1 MIKKLLS
8 LVCCVL
14 PMGVRAAPQ
23 EIAPI
28 GADAAVATTYDAWQS
43 AIAGGQSIVV
53 IGGNGINATGGTT
66 TGGNTVNPGFAVA
79 NNMIVGLQNN
89 PGTVDVPPIDG
100 KVNNLYVL
108 NSVNQSFTVVSTRDI
123 LPGDIVTGDISIGS
137 MLQVLNGVNLG
148 FKTSDT
154 NPKKFSVD
162 VGTDGIG
169 TGGIKIGDAINTA
182 SLTLDNIDELDVK
195 GSVIAYGDFSVD
207 ANSVNVTGGVNLY
220 NGTMSIDSAGAVT
233 LGELIAN
240 DNVVGTTVSGQTITV
255 SGDVSNQGGDM
266 ELIADD
272 DVNITGSLENS
283 MASNLSV
290 SGADLVVTGTVKN
303 DEADGGTL
311 TLNVDSWRINGGN
324 QNTYSLVNNGNLYA
338 TVDGETYMEYGMDLS
353 GMSSDDV
360 FDLTTGWLSFGQNVS
375 SDAWIA
381 AFANNL
387 NSFNVNVTNGG
398 LSLATVVN
406 GVVGTDFN
414 QAANMTVNAQNLV
427 ADSVI
432 NNAGMLSVGA
442 GQDLTIN
449 GAVTGN
455 AGTTKLVGANKTT
468 VDGAITNMAQMVVNG
483 ATVNVASLSNSG
495 VGAELTVSSLTE
507 ASGTVNVSGD
517 ITNTAGTTTVWA
529 KNVDIDGTVT
539 NNSGTTMIRG
549 SDANGGAVAVGGIDA
564 AGGAID
570 LIALAG
576 NMAIDNN
583 LAVSNGVLNID
594 SSLRNLTIGGTVQI
608 AGNMNVGAGGVSAA
622 GDMNVVRSDAS
633 QFAMTSNNA
642 ILISGDV
649 NAVDSTVVG
658 NVVLEAPIVNI
669 TGNATVANSG
679 HLTLGVNATHYIRVA
694 GDLTFNDGG
703 IFETYAQ
710 DLVVGTLSGDGK
722 FMAHGAGI
730 TANNGNIDI
739 DGNIYFDADNDPVD
753 PSSGMVVRD
762 TTTLTL
768 KTTREDMDISVGAVS
783 LGNGNTLV
791 LNSAGAVDIN
801 GALANNGTLDIDA
814 VGAVT
819 VDGATTNTRKLDLLA
834 GSVSMAGI
842 NNSGNAQI
850 VSTNGKITVGGITN
864 SGSMEINA
872 ATDLVAGVI
881 THTAGVMDLD
891 ADSLSAQSLV
901 VSGAAGTQ
909 VNINAPIVAIAG
921 NAKVSGNFVQGGTG
935 GMLNLTAT
943 DFSAQN
949 LTITGDFIVDAG
961 NTTYDVAE
969 NVSITGNINVADGS
983 VVSIDAGNRIV
994 ASDLTN
1000 AGRVQ
1005 LSVGQGIELDEII
1018 NESGAISIDS
1028 GAGLLDLASLVM
1040 NAGNLTLRGAGM
1052 NLDGAITTG
1061 ANLYQNWGSVLA
1073 EKDINI
1079 VADNY
1084 EISTAGLDVA
1094 TINQDG
1100 KLLINTS
1107 DVDVGGDIIASDL
1120 RLYAMPRGNWM
1131 NVSVDGNV
1139 SGNVDFVGLEKMTIA
1154 GNYMF
1159 NDGSQINA
1167 AILPYAVSGS
1177 GINET
1182 DVNYWATISLND
1194 DETLGQITNAQD
1206 AGALITVGGKFESD
1220 LNTLGALSSAG
1231 QLGQPQIGIDIFD
1244 IVDQGTA
1251 IWFLHAE
1258 DGVADLATKIRNL
1271 NVSFC
1276 NADGSLCYD
1285 YLTSLDVNNGSDDDL
1300 PAYVSVRDVNDDGVS
1315 DSLYIVFDP
1324 RFGGPV
1330 EVFKI
1335 QPIVARTDEHTRG
1348 EYVSAGALDNMIA
1361 GQLINKQFYNR
1372 TPIEVIPLI
1381 FDGTNLSTMANEL
1394 YNRMEDYVQNRDGG
1408 ALARFSR
1415 LFQVRE
1421 IEQIAG
1427 AIALNEHTSFR
1438 SFEDRM
1444 FDEFIWNRNRNLNK
1458 AWLDIDYGM
1467 FYQNIDDGKHAD
1479 GHRFSVAG
1487 GFDWQESNTLVLG
1500 LTGRVLHTTSKADD
1514 AMDLSYVGTTQFG
1527 DVKIDVA
1534 DTNVGLGGYLM
1545 KILGQK
1551 ARLYGNAFLDLHVFD
1566 VDRTQ
1571 NFVDRIDG
1579 DGTAFSLMSEW
1590 GLMYDILN
1598 QYIVGN
1604 VYARMGYNFGFSVK
1618 EKAAGDDYI
1627 RLKSD
1632 GYFVLTPGYSLIA
1645 QKRIYPSAWFQ
1656 IRPYASI
1663 GIEYDVFG
1671 APDFAKYKFAVADD
1685 FTKYDIDIDP
1695 LWANI
1700 GGGVELLSARGI
1712 QFGIDYRYQYNDAIQ
1727 LHNIKV
1733 SGSYRF

>member
-43 AIAGGQSIVV
+43 AIVGGQSIVV
-53 IGGNGINATGGTT
+53 SGGNGINATGGQT
-66 TGGNTVNPGFAVA
+66 TGGVDVAPGFDVT
-79 NNMIVGLQNN
+79 NNMIVGLDLN
-89 PGTVDVPPIDG
+89 PGTNDATPNG
-100 KVNNLYVL
+100 AVNNLYVL
-108 NSVNQSFTVVSTRDI
+108 NSASSPFTVIS
-123 LPGDIVTGDISIGS
+123 TGDISIGS

-154 NPKKFSVD
+154 NPEKFSVD
-162 VGTDGIG
+162 VGAD
-169 TGGIKIGDAINTA
+169 GIKIGDAINTA
-182 SLTLDNIDELDVK
+182 SLTLDNINVLDVA

-220 NGTMSIDSAGAVT
+220 NGTMNIDSAGAVT

-240 DNVVGTTVSGQTITV
+240 DNVVGTAVSGQTITV

-283 MASNLSV
+283 VASNLSV

-338 TVDGETYMEYGMDLS
+338 TVDGETYMEYGLNLT
-353 GMSSDDV
+353 GMGTDNEFS
-360 FDLTTGWLSFGQNVS
+360 LTTGTLVFGANAD
-375 SDAWIA
+375 SDKWFG

-387 NSFNVNVTNGG
+387 NKFNVNITGGDLDNLTTVLNGANGNTN
-398 LSLATVVN
+398 AT
-406 GVVGTDFN
+406 
-414 QAANMTVNAQNLV
+414 MTVAAQNIV
-427 ADSVI
+427 ADSVQ
-432 NNAGMLSVGA
+432 NDATSLTMNAQQNM
-442 GQDLTIN
+442 TIN
-449 GAVTGN
+449 GAVQGN
-455 AGTTKLVGANKTT
+455 AGTTKLVAANTLSVVGAVSNSANT
-468 VDGAITNMAQMVVNG
+468 VLNG
-483 ATVNVASLSNSG
+483 NVVNVASLSNSG

-539 NNSGTTMIRG
+539 NNSGTTTIRG

-594 SSLRNLTIGGTVQI
+594 SSLRNLTVGGTVQI
-608 AGNMNVGAGGVSAA
+608 AGNMNVGAGGASAA

-633 QFAMTSNNA
+633 QFAMRSNNA

-658 NVVLEAPIVNI
+658 NVALDAPIVNI

-679 HLTLGVNATHYIRVA
+679 HLTLGTNATSYIRVA

-710 DLVVGTLSGDGK
+710 DLVVGSLAGDGK

-768 KTTREDMDISVGAVS
+768 KTTLEDMDISVGAVS
-783 LGNGNTLV
+783 LGDGNTLV
-791 LNSAGAVDIN
+791 LNSADALDIN
-801 GALANNGTLDIDA
+801 GVLANNGTLDIDA
-814 VGAVT
+814 VGAVA
-819 VDGATTNTRKLDLLA
+819 VDGATTNTGTLDLLA
-834 GSVSMAGI
+834 DSVSMAGI

-850 VSTNGKITVGGITN
+850 VSTNGEITAGGITN

-891 ADSLSAQSLV
+891 ANSVSAQSLG
-901 VSGAAGTQ
+901 VSGATGSQ
-909 VNINAPIVAIAG
+909 VNVNAPIVAIAG

-949 LTITGDFIVDAG
+949 LTITGDFIADAG
-961 NTTYDVAE
+961 NTTYDVTE

-983 VVSIDAGNRIV
+983 VVSVDAGNRIV
-994 ASDLTN
+994 ASDLIN

-1005 LSVGQGIELDEII
+1005 LSAGQGIELDEII
-1018 NESGAISIDS
+1018 NESGAMSIDS
-1028 GAGLLDLASLVM
+1028 GAGLLDFASLVM
-1040 NAGNLTLRGAGM
+1040 NGGNLTLRGVGM
-1052 NLDGAITTG
+1052 DLDGAIATG

-1079 VADNY
+1079 VADDY
-1084 EISTAGLDVA
+1084 EITTAGLDVA

-1120 RLYAMPRGNWM
+1120 QLYAMPRGNWM
-1131 NVSVDGNV
+1131 NVSVGGNV

-1167 AILPYAVSGS
+1167 AILPHVAGGGANAS
-1177 GINET
+1177 GIN
-1182 DVNYWATISLND
+1182 YWASVSLND
-1194 DETLGQITNAQD
+1194 DATLGEITNATD
-1206 AGALITVGGKFESD
+1206 GDVRALITVGGKFESD
-1220 LNTLGALSSAG
+1220 LNTLGALSSGG

-1285 YLTSLDVNNGSDDDL
+1285 YLTSLDANNGSGDDL

-1361 GQLINKQFYNR
+1361 GQLVNKQFYNR

-1381 FDGTNLSTMANEL
+1381 FDGTNLSTMANGL
-1394 YNRMEDYVQNRDGG
+1394 YNRMEDYVLNRDGG

-1458 AWLDIDYGM
+1458 AWLDVDYGM
-1467 FYQNIDDGKHAD
+1467 FYQNIDDGKRAD

-1500 LTGRVLHTTSKADD
+1500 LTGRVSHTTSKAGD
-1514 AMDLSYVGTTQFG
+1514 AMDLSYAGETQFG

-1551 ARLYGNAFLDLHVFD
+1551 MRLYGNAFLDLHLFD
-1566 VDRTQ
+1566 VDRSQ

-1590 GLMYDILN
+1590 GLMHDILN

-1604 VYARMGYNFGFSVK
+1604 AYARVGYNFGFSVK
-1618 EKAAGDDYI
+1618 EKAAGDDYM

-1712 QFGIDYRYQYNDAIQ
+1712 QFGIDYRYQYNDVIQ

>member
-53 IGGNGINATGGTT
+53 IGGNGINATGGQT
-66 TGGNTVNPGFAVA
+66 TGGVDVAPGFDVT
-79 NNMIVGLQNN
+79 NNMIVGLDLN
-89 PGTVDVPPIDG
+89 PGTNDATPNG
-100 KVNNLYVL
+100 AVNNLYVL
-108 NSVNQSFTVVSTRDI
+108 NSASSPFTVIS
-123 LPGDIVTGDISIGS
+123 TGDISIGS

-154 NPKKFSVD
+154 NPEKFSVD

-182 SLTLDNIDELDVK
+182 SLTLDNINELDVK

-207 ANSVNVTGGVNLY
+207 ANSVNVTGGLNLY
-220 NGTMSIDSAGAVT
+220 KGTINIDSAGAVT

-240 DNVVGTTVSGQTITV
+240 DNVGGTTVSGQTITV
-255 SGDVSNQGGDM
+255 SGGVSNQGGDM
-266 ELIADD
+266 KLIAGD
-272 DVNITGSLENS
+272 DVNITGNLENS
-283 MASNLSV
+283 AASNLSV

-303 DEADGGTL
+303 DRTDGGTL

-338 TVDGETYMEYGMDLS
+338 TVDGETYMEYGLNLA
-353 GMSSDDV
+353 GMGTDNEFS
-360 FDLTTGWLSFGQNVS
+360 LTTGTLVFGTNAD
-375 SDAWIA
+375 SDKWFG

-387 NSFNVNVTNGG
+387 NKFNVNITGGDLDNLTTVLNGANGNTN
-398 LSLATVVN
+398 AI
-406 GVVGTDFN
+406 
-414 QAANMTVNAQNLV
+414 MTVAAQNIV
-427 ADSVI
+427 ADSVQNDATSLI
-432 NNAGMLSVGA
+432 MNAQQNM
-442 GQDLTIN
+442 TIN
-449 GAVTGN
+449 GAVQGN
-455 AGTTKLVGANKTT
+455 AGITKLVAANTLSVVGAVSNSANT
-468 VDGAITNMAQMVVNG
+468 VLNG
-483 ATVNVASLSNSG
+483 NVVNVASLSNSG
-495 VGAELTVSSLTE
+495 AVAELTVSSLTE

-517 ITNTAGTTTVWA
+517 ITNTNGTTTVWA

-539 NNSGTTMIRG
+539 NNSGTTTIRG
-549 SDANGGAVAVGGIDA
+549 SDANGGAVAVGGINA

-583 LAVSNGVLNID
+583 LTVSGGVLNID
-594 SSLRNLTIGGTVQI
+594 SSLRNLTVDGTVQI
-608 AGNMNVGAGGVSAA
+608 AGNVNVGAGGASVA
-622 GDMNVVRSDAS
+622 GDVNVVRNDAS
-633 QFAMTSNNA
+633 QFAMTSNIA
-642 ILISGDV
+642 ILIDGDV

-658 NVVLEAPIVNI
+658 NITLDAPLVNI
-669 TGNATVANSG
+669 ERNATVANSG
-679 HLTLGVNATHYIRVA
+679 HLTLGTNATSYIRVA

-703 IFETYAQ
+703 IFETYTQ
-710 DLVVGTLSGDGK
+710 DLFVGSLSGDGK
-722 FMAHGAGI
+722 FVAHGAGI
-730 TANNGNIDI
+730 TATKGNIDI

-768 KTTREDMDISVGAVS
+768 KTTLEDMDISVGAIS
-783 LGNGNTLV
+783 LGDGNRLV
-791 LNSAGAVDIN
+791 LNSADALDIN
-801 GALANNGTLDIDA
+801 GVLANNGTLDIDA
-814 VGAVT
+814 VGAVGI
-819 VDGATTNTRKLDLLA
+819 DGATTNTGTLDLLA
-834 GSVSMAGI
+834 DSVSMAGI
-842 NNSGNAQI
+842 NNSGNAQV
-850 VSTNGKITVGGITN
+850 VSTNGGISTGGITN
-864 SGSMEINA
+864 SGSMEVNA

-881 THTAGVMDLD
+881 THTAGVMDLN
-891 ADSLSAQSLV
+891 ADSLSAQSLG
-901 VSGAAGTQ
+901 VSGTAGTQ
-909 VNINAPIVAIAG
+909 VNINAPIVEIAG
-921 NAKVSGNFVQGGTG
+921 NAKVSGDFVQGGTG

-949 LTITGDFIVDAG
+949 LTITGDFIVNAG

-1005 LSVGQGIELDEII
+1005 LSAGQGIELDEII
-1018 NESGAISIDS
+1018 NDSGAMSIDS

-1052 NLDGAITTG
+1052 DLDSAIATG

-1079 VADNY
+1079 VADDY
-1084 EISTAGLDVA
+1084 EITTAGLDVS

-1107 DVDVGGDIIASDL
+1107 DVDVGGDIVASDL
-1120 RLYAMPRGNWM
+1120 QFYAMPRGNWM
-1131 NVSVDGNV
+1131 NVSVGGNV
-1139 SGNVDFVGLEKMTIA
+1139 SGDVDFVGLEKMTIA
-1154 GNYMF
+1154 GNYIF

-1285 YLTSLDVNNGSDDDL
+1285 YLTLLDANNGSGDDL
-1300 PAYVSVRDVNDDGVS
+1300 PAYVSVRDVNNDGVS

-1361 GQLINKQFYNR
+1361 GQLVNKQFYNR

-1458 AWLDIDYGM
+1458 AWLDVDYGM

-1500 LTGRVLHTTSKADD
+1500 LTGRVSHTTSKADD

-1590 GLMYDILN
+1590 GLMHDILN

-1604 VYARMGYNFGFSVK
+1604 VYARVGYNFGFSVK
-1618 EKAAGDDYI
+1618 EKAAGDDYM

>member
-53 IGGNGINATGGTT
+53 IGGNGINATGGQT
-66 TGGNTVNPGFAVA
+66 TGGVDVAPGFDVT
-79 NNMIVGLQNN
+79 NNMIVGLDLN
-89 PGTVDVPPIDG
+89 PGTNDATPNG
-100 KVNNLYVL
+100 AVNNLYVL
-108 NSVNQSFTVVSTRDI
+108 NSASSPFTVIS
-123 LPGDIVTGDISIGS
+123 TGDISIGS

-154 NPKKFSVD
+154 NPEKFSVD

-182 SLTLDNIDELDVK
+182 SLTLDNINELDVK
-195 GSVIAYGDFSVD
+195 GSVIAYGDLSVD
-207 ANSVNVTGGVNLY
+207 ANSVNVTGGLNLY
-220 NGTMSIDSAGAVT
+220 KGTINIDSTGAVT

-240 DNVVGTTVSGQTITV
+240 DNVGGTTVSGQTITV
-255 SGDVSNQGGDM
+255 SGGVSNQGSDM
-266 ELIADD
+266 ELIAGY
-272 DVNITGSLENS
+272 DVNITGNLENS
-283 MASNLSV
+283 AASNLSV

-303 DEADGGTL
+303 DRIDGGTL

-338 TVDGETYMEYGMDLS
+338 TVDGETYMEYGLNLA
-353 GMSSDDV
+353 GMGTDNEFS
-360 FDLTTGWLSFGQNVS
+360 LTTGTLVFGD
-375 SDAWIA
+375 SDKWFG

-387 NSFNVNVTNGG
+387 NKFNVNITGGDLDNLTTVLNGANGNTN
-398 LSLATVVN
+398 AT
-406 GVVGTDFN
+406 
-414 QAANMTVNAQNLV
+414 MTVAAQNIV
-427 ADSVI
+427 ADSVQNDATSLI
-432 NNAGMLSVGA
+432 MNAQQNM
-442 GQDLTIN
+442 TIN
-449 GAVTGN
+449 GAVQGN
-455 AGTTKLVGANKTT
+455 AGITKLVAANTLSVVGAVSNSANT
-468 VDGAITNMAQMVVNG
+468 VLNG
-483 ATVNVASLSNSG
+483 NVVNVASLSNSG
-495 VGAELTVSSLTE
+495 AGAELTVSSLTE
-507 ASGTVNVSGD
+507 ASGTVNVLGD
-517 ITNTAGTTTVWA
+517 ITNTDGTTTVWA

-539 NNSGTTMIRG
+539 NNSGTTTIRG
-549 SDANGGAVAVGGIDA
+549 SDANGEAVAVGGIYA
-564 AGGAID
+564 AGGVID

-583 LAVSNGVLNID
+583 LTVSGGVLNID
-594 SSLRNLTIGGTVQI
+594 SSLRNLTVDGTVQI
-608 AGNMNVGAGGVSAA
+608 AGNVNVGAGGASVA
-622 GDMNVVRSDAS
+622 GDVNVMRSDAS
-633 QFAMTSNNA
+633 PFAMTSDTA
-642 ILISGDV
+642 ILIDGDV

-658 NVVLEAPIVNI
+658 NIALDAPFVKIKRNV
-669 TGNATVANSG
+669 TVANSG
-679 HLTLGVNATHYIRVA
+679 HLTLGTNATSYIRVA

-703 IFETYAQ
+703 IFETYTQ
-710 DLVVGTLSGDGK
+710 DLFVGSLSGDGK
-722 FMAHGAGI
+722 FVAHGAGI
-730 TANNGNIDI
+730 TATKGNIDI
-739 DGNIYFDADNDPVD
+739 DGYIYFDADNDPAD

-768 KTTREDMDISVGAVS
+768 KTTMEDMDISVGAIS
-783 LGNGNTLV
+783 LGDGNRLV
-791 LNSAGAVDIN
+791 LNSADALDIN
-801 GALANNGTLDIDA
+801 GVLANNGTLDIDA
-814 VGAVT
+814 VGAVGI
-819 VDGATTNTRKLDLLA
+819 DGATTNTGTLDLLA
-834 GSVSMAGI
+834 DSVSMAGI
-842 NNSGNAQI
+842 NNSGNAQV
-850 VSTNGKITVGGITN
+850 VSTNGGISTGGITN
-864 SGSMEINA
+864 SGSMEVNA

-881 THTAGVMDLD
+881 THTAGVMDLN
-891 ADSLSAQSLV
+891 ADSLSAQSLG
-901 VSGAAGTQ
+901 VSGTAGTQ
-909 VNINAPIVAIAG
+909 VNVNAPIVAIAG
-921 NAKVSGNFVQGGTG
+921 IAKVSGDFVQGGTG

-949 LTITGDFIVDAG
+949 LTITGDFIVDSG

-1005 LSVGQGIELDEII
+1005 LSAGQGIELDEII
-1018 NESGAISIDS
+1018 NYSGAMSIDS
-1028 GAGLLDLASLVM
+1028 GAGLLDFASLVM
-1040 NAGNLTLRGAGM
+1040 NGGNLTLRGAGM

-1079 VADNY
+1079 VADDY
-1084 EISTAGLDVA
+1084 EITTAGLDVS

-1107 DVDVGGDIIASDL
+1107 DVDVGGDIVASDL
-1120 RLYAMPRGNWM
+1120 QFYAMPRGNWM
-1131 NVSVDGNV
+1131 NVSVGGNV
-1139 SGNVDFVGLEKMTIA
+1139 SGDVDFVGLEKMTIA
-1154 GNYMF
+1154 GNYIF

-1251 IWFLHAE
+1251 IWLLHAE

-1285 YLTSLDVNNGSDDDL
+1285 YLTSLDANNGSGDDL
-1300 PAYVSVRDVNDDGVS
+1300 PAYVSVRDVNNDGVS

-1335 QPIVARTDEHTRG
+1335 QPIVARTDEHTRD

-1458 AWLDIDYGM
+1458 AWLDVDYGM

-1487 GFDWQESNTLVLG
+1487 GFDWQKSNTLVLG
-1500 LTGRVLHTTSKADD
+1500 LTGRVSHTTSKADD

-1590 GLMYDILN
+1590 GLMHDILN

-1604 VYARMGYNFGFSVK
+1604 VYARVGYNFGFSVK
-1618 EKAAGDDYI
+1618 EKAAGDDYM

-1700 GGGVELLSARGI
+1700 GGGVELLSARGM

>member
-43 AIAGGQSIVV
+43 AIVGGQSIVV
-53 IGGNGINATGGTT
+53 SGGNGINATGGQT
-66 TGGNTVNPGFAVA
+66 TGGVDVAPGFDVT
-79 NNMIVGLQNN
+79 NNMIVGLDLN
-89 PGTVDVPPIDG
+89 PGTNDATPNG
-100 KVNNLYVL
+100 AVNNLYVL
-108 NSVNQSFTVVSTRDI
+108 NSASSPFTVIS
-123 LPGDIVTGDISIGS
+123 TGDISIGS

-154 NPKKFSVD
+154 NPEKFSVD
-162 VGTDGIG
+162 VGAD
-169 TGGIKIGDAINTA
+169 GIKIGDAINTA
-182 SLTLDNIDELDVK
+182 SLTLDNINVLDVA

-220 NGTMSIDSAGAVT
+220 NGTMNIDSAGAVT

-240 DNVVGTTVSGQTITV
+240 DNVVGTVVSGQTITV
-255 SGDVSNQGGDM
+255 GGDVSNQGGDM

-283 MASNLSV
+283 VASNLSV

-338 TVDGETYMEYGMDLS
+338 TVDGETYMEYGLNLT
-353 GMSSDDV
+353 GMGTDNEFS
-360 FDLTTGWLSFGQNVS
+360 LTTGTLVFGADAD
-375 SDAWIA
+375 SDKWFG

-387 NSFNVNVTNGG
+387 NKFNVNITGGDLDNLTTVLNGANGNTN
-398 LSLATVVN
+398 AT
-406 GVVGTDFN
+406 
-414 QAANMTVNAQNLV
+414 MTVAAQNIV
-427 ADSVI
+427 ADSVQ
-432 NNAGMLSVGA
+432 NDATSLTMNAQQNM
-442 GQDLTIN
+442 TIN
-449 GAVTGN
+449 GAVQGN
-455 AGTTKLVGANKTT
+455 AGTTKLVAANTLSVVGAVSNSANT
-468 VDGAITNMAQMVVNG
+468 VLNG
-483 ATVNVASLSNSG
+483 NVVNVASLSNSG

-539 NNSGTTMIRG
+539 NNSGTTTIRG

-594 SSLRNLTIGGTVQI
+594 SSLRNLTVGGTVQI
-608 AGNMNVGAGGVSAA
+608 AGNMNVGAGGASAA

-642 ILISGDV
+642 IFIGGDV

-658 NVVLEAPIVNI
+658 NVALDAPIVNI

-679 HLTLGVNATHYIRVA
+679 HLTLGMNATSYIRVA

-768 KTTREDMDISVGAVS
+768 KTTLEDMDISVGTVS
-783 LGNGNTLV
+783 LGDGNTLV
-791 LNSAGAVDIN
+791 LNSADALDIN
-801 GALANNGTLDIDA
+801 GVLANNGTLDIDA
-814 VGAVT
+814 VGAVG
-819 VDGATTNTRKLDLLA
+819 VDGATTNTGTLDLLA
-834 GSVSMAGI
+834 DSVSMAGI

-850 VSTNGKITVGGITN
+850 VSTNGEITAGGITN

-881 THTAGVMDLD
+881 THTAGVMDLN
-891 ADSLSAQSLV
+891 ANSLSAQSLG
-901 VSGAAGTQ
+901 VSGATGSQ
-909 VNINAPIVAIAG
+909 VNVNAPIVAIAG
-921 NAKVSGNFVQGGTG
+921 TAKVSGNFVQGGTG

-949 LTITGDFIVDAG
+949 LTITGDFIADAG
-961 NTTYDVAE
+961 NTTYDVTE

-1005 LSVGQGIELDEII
+1005 LSAGQGIELDEII
-1018 NESGAISIDS
+1018 NESGAMSIDS
-1028 GAGLLDLASLVM
+1028 GAGLLDFASLVI
-1040 NAGNLTLRGAGM
+1040 NGGNLTLRGAGM
-1052 NLDGAITTG
+1052 DLDGAIATG

-1079 VADNY
+1079 VADDY
-1084 EISTAGLDVA
+1084 EITTAGLDVA

-1120 RLYAMPRGNWM
+1120 QLYAMPRGNWM
-1131 NVSVDGNV
+1131 NVSVGGNV

-1167 AILPYAVSGS
+1167 AILPHVAGGGANAS
-1177 GINET
+1177 GIN
-1182 DVNYWATISLND
+1182 YWASVSLND
-1194 DETLGQITNAQD
+1194 DATLGEITNATD
-1206 AGALITVGGKFESD
+1206 GDVRALITVGGKFESD
-1220 LNTLGALSSAG
+1220 LGTLGALSSGG

-1285 YLTSLDVNNGSDDDL
+1285 YLTSLDANNGSGDDL

-1361 GQLINKQFYNR
+1361 GQLVNKQFYNR

-1394 YNRMEDYVQNRDGG
+1394 YNRMEDYVLNRDGD

-1458 AWLDIDYGM
+1458 AWLDVDYGM
-1467 FYQNIDDGKHAD
+1467 FYQNIDDGKRAD

-1500 LTGRVLHTTSKADD
+1500 LTGRMSHTTSKAGD
-1514 AMDLSYVGTTQFG
+1514 AMDLSYAGETQFG

-1551 ARLYGNAFLDLHVFD
+1551 TRLYGNAFLDLHLFD

-1590 GLMYDILN
+1590 GLMHDILN

-1604 VYARMGYNFGFSVK
+1604 AYARVGYNFGFSVK
-1618 EKAAGDDYI
+1618 EKVAGDDYM

>member
-53 IGGNGINATGGTT
+53 SGGNGINATGGQT
-66 TGGNTVNPGFAVA
+66 TGGVDVAPGFDVT
-79 NNMIVGLQNN
+79 NNMIVGLDLN
-89 PGTVDVPPIDG
+89 PGTNDATPNG
-100 KVNNLYVL
+100 AVNNLYVL
-108 NSVNQSFTVVSTRDI
+108 NSASSPFTVIS
-123 LPGDIVTGDISIGS
+123 TGDISIGS

-154 NPKKFSVD
+154 NPEKFSVD
-162 VGTDGIG
+162 VGAD
-169 TGGIKIGDAINTA
+169 GIKIGDAINTA
-182 SLTLDNIDELDVK
+182 ALTLDNINVLDVA

-220 NGTMSIDSAGAVT
+220 NGTMNIDSAGAVT

-240 DNVVGTTVSGQTITV
+240 DNVVGTAVSGQTITV

-266 ELIADD
+266 ELIAED

-283 MASNLSV
+283 VASNLSV

-303 DEADGGTL
+303 DETDGGTL

-338 TVDGETYMEYGMDLS
+338 TVDGETYMEYGLNLT
-353 GMSSDDV
+353 GMGTDNEFS
-360 FDLTTGWLSFGQNVS
+360 LTTGTLVFGANAD
-375 SDAWIA
+375 SDKWFG

-387 NSFNVNVTNGG
+387 NKFNVNITGGDLDNLTTVLNGANGNTN
-398 LSLATVVN
+398 AT
-406 GVVGTDFN
+406 
-414 QAANMTVNAQNLV
+414 MTVAAQNIV
-427 ADSVI
+427 ADSVQ
-432 NNAGMLSVGA
+432 NDATSLTMNAQQNM
-442 GQDLTIN
+442 TIN
-449 GAVTGN
+449 GAVQGN
-455 AGTTKLVGANKTT
+455 AGTTKLVAANTLSVVGAVSNSANT
-468 VDGAITNMAQMVVNG
+468 VLNG
-483 ATVNVASLSNSG
+483 NVVNVASLSNSG

-539 NNSGTTMIRG
+539 NNSGTTTIRG

-594 SSLRNLTIGGTVQI
+594 SSLRNLTVGGTVQI
-608 AGNMNVGAGGVSAA
+608 AGNMNVGAGGASAA
-622 GDMNVVRSDAS
+622 GDMNIVRSDAS
-633 QFAMTSNNA
+633 QFAMTSYNA

-658 NVVLEAPIVNI
+658 NVALDAPIVNI

-679 HLTLGVNATHYIRVA
+679 HLTLGTKATSYIRVA

-753 PSSGMVVRD
+753 PSSGMVVHD

-768 KTTREDMDISVGAVS
+768 KTTLEDMDISVGAVS
-783 LGNGNTLV
+783 LGDGNTLV
-791 LNSAGAVDIN
+791 LNSADALDIN
-801 GALANNGTLDIDA
+801 GVLANNGTLDIDA
-814 VGAVT
+814 VGAVG
-819 VDGATTNTRKLDLLA
+819 VDGATTNTGTLDLLA
-834 GSVSMAGI
+834 DSVSMVGI

-850 VSTNGKITVGGITN
+850 VSTNGEITAGGITN

-891 ADSLSAQSLV
+891 ANSLSAQSLG
-901 VSGAAGTQ
+901 VSGATGSQ
-909 VNINAPIVAIAG
+909 VNVNAPIVAIAG

-949 LTITGDFIVDAG
+949 LTITGDFIADAG
-961 NTTYDVAE
+961 NTTYDVTE

-1005 LSVGQGIELDEII
+1005 LSAGQGIELDEII
-1018 NESGAISIDS
+1018 NESGAMSIDS
-1028 GAGLLDLASLVM
+1028 GAGLLDFASLVM
-1040 NAGNLTLRGAGM
+1040 NGGNLTLRGVGM
-1052 NLDGAITTG
+1052 DLDGAIATG

-1079 VADNY
+1079 VADDY
-1084 EISTAGLDVA
+1084 EITTAGLDVA
-1094 TINQDG
+1094 MINQDG

-1120 RLYAMPRGNWM
+1120 QLYAMPRGNWM
-1131 NVSVDGNV
+1131 NVSVGGNV

-1167 AILPYAVSGS
+1167 AILPHVAGGGANAS
-1177 GINET
+1177 GIN
-1182 DVNYWATISLND
+1182 YWASVSLND
-1194 DETLGQITNAQD
+1194 DATLGEITNATD
-1206 AGALITVGGKFESD
+1206 GDVRALITVGGKFESD
-1220 LNTLGALSSAG
+1220 LNTLGALSSGG

-1285 YLTSLDVNNGSDDDL
+1285 YLTSLNANNGSGDDL

-1361 GQLINKQFYNR
+1361 GQLVNKQFYNR

-1394 YNRMEDYVQNRDGG
+1394 YNRMEDYVLNRDGG

-1458 AWLDIDYGM
+1458 AWLDVDYGM

-1500 LTGRVLHTTSKADD
+1500 LTGRVSHTTSKAGD
-1514 AMDLSYVGTTQFG
+1514 AMDLSYAGETQFG

-1551 ARLYGNAFLDLHVFD
+1551 TRLYGNAFLDLHLFD

-1590 GLMYDILN
+1590 GLMHDILN

-1604 VYARMGYNFGFSVK
+1604 AYARVGYNFGFSVK
-1618 EKAAGDDYI
+1618 EKAAGDDYM

>member
-53 IGGNGINATGGTT
+53 IGGNGINATGGQT
-66 TGGNTVNPGFAVA
+66 TGGVDVAPGFDVT
-79 NNMIVGLQNN
+79 NNMIVGLDLN
-89 PGTVDVPPIDG
+89 PGTNDATPNG
-100 KVNNLYVL
+100 AVNNLYVL
-108 NSVNQSFTVVSTRDI
+108 NSASSPFTVIS
-123 LPGDIVTGDISIGS
+123 TGDISIGS

-154 NPKKFSVD
+154 NPEKFSVE

-182 SLTLDNIDELDVK
+182 SLTLDNINELDVK

-207 ANSVNVTGGVNLY
+207 ANSVNVTGGLNLY
-220 NGTMSIDSAGAVT
+220 KGTINVDSAGAVT

-240 DNVVGTTVSGQTITV
+240 DNVGGTTVSGQTITV
-255 SGDVSNQGGDM
+255 SGGVSNQGGDM
-266 ELIADD
+266 ELIAGD
-272 DVNITGSLENS
+272 DVNITGNLENS
-283 MASNLSV
+283 AASNLSV

-303 DEADGGTL
+303 DKTDGGTL

-338 TVDGETYMEYGMDLS
+338 TVDGETYMEYGLNLA
-353 GMSSDDV
+353 GMGTDNEFS
-360 FDLTTGWLSFGQNVS
+360 LTTGTLVFGTNAD
-375 SDAWIA
+375 SDKWFG

-387 NSFNVNVTNGG
+387 NKFNVNITGGDLGDLGDLDNLTTVLNGANGNTN
-398 LSLATVVN
+398 AT
-406 GVVGTDFN
+406 
-414 QAANMTVNAQNLV
+414 MTVAAQNIVVDSVQNDATSLIMNAQQN
-427 ADSVI
+427 
-432 NNAGMLSVGA
+432 M
-442 GQDLTIN
+442 TIN
-449 GAVTGN
+449 GAVQGN
-455 AGTTKLVGANKTT
+455 AGTTKLVAANTLSVVGAVSNSANT
-468 VDGAITNMAQMVVNG
+468 VLNG
-483 ATVNVASLSNSG
+483 NVVNVASLSNSS

-507 ASGTVNVSGD
+507 ASGTVNVLGN
-517 ITNTAGTTTVWA
+517 ITNTDSTTTVWA

-539 NNSGTTMIRG
+539 NNSGTTTIRG

-583 LAVSNGVLNID
+583 LTVSGGVLNID
-594 SSLRNLTIGGTVQI
+594 SSLRNLTVDGTVQI
-608 AGNMNVGAGGVSAA
+608 AGNVNVGAGGASVA
-622 GDMNVVRSDAS
+622 GDVNVMRSDAS
-633 QFAMTSNNA
+633 PFAMTSDTA
-642 ILISGDV
+642 ILIDGDV

-658 NVVLEAPIVNI
+658 NIALDAPFVKIKRNV
-669 TGNATVANSG
+669 TVANSG
-679 HLTLGVNATHYIRVA
+679 HLTLGTNATSYIRVA

-703 IFETYAQ
+703 IFETYTQ
-710 DLVVGTLSGDGK
+710 DLFVGSLSGDGK
-722 FMAHGAGI
+722 FVAHGAGI
-730 TANNGNIDI
+730 TATKGNIDI
-739 DGNIYFDADNDPVD
+739 DGYIYFDADNDPAD

-768 KTTREDMDISVGAVS
+768 KTTMEDMDISVGAIS
-783 LGNGNTLV
+783 LGDGNRLV
-791 LNSAGAVDIN
+791 LNSADALDIN
-801 GALANNGTLDIDA
+801 GVLANNGTLDIEA
-814 VGAVT
+814 VGAVG
-819 VDGATTNTRKLDLLA
+819 VDGATTNTGTLDLLA
-834 GSVSMAGI
+834 DSVSMAGI
-842 NNSGNAQI
+842 NNSGNAQV
-850 VSTNGKITVGGITN
+850 VSTNGGISTGGITN
-864 SGSMEINA
+864 SGSMEVNA

-881 THTAGVMDLD
+881 THTAGVMDLN
-891 ADSLSAQSLV
+891 ADSLSAQSLG
-901 VSGAAGTQ
+901 VSGTAGTQ
-909 VNINAPIVAIAG
+909 VNVNAPIVAIAG
-921 NAKVSGNFVQGGTG
+921 IAKVSGDFVQGGTG

-949 LTITGDFIVDAG
+949 LTITGDFIVDSG

-1005 LSVGQGIELDEII
+1005 LSAGQGIELDEII
-1018 NESGAISIDS
+1018 NYSGAMSIDS
-1028 GAGLLDLASLVM
+1028 GAGLLDFASLVM
-1040 NAGNLTLRGAGM
+1040 NGGNLTLRGAGM

-1079 VADNY
+1079 VADDY
-1084 EISTAGLDVA
+1084 EITTAGLDVS

-1107 DVDVGGDIIASDL
+1107 DVDVGGDIMASDL
-1120 RLYAMPRGNWM
+1120 QFYAMPRGNWM
-1131 NVSVDGNV
+1131 NVSVGGNV

-1154 GNYMF
+1154 GNYIF

-1167 AILPYAVSGS
+1167 AVLPYAVSGS
-1177 GINET
+1177 SINET

-1251 IWFLHAE
+1251 IWLLHAE

-1285 YLTSLDVNNGSDDDL
+1285 YLTSLNANNGSGDDL

-1381 FDGTNLSTMANEL
+1381 FDGTNLSMMANEL

-1458 AWLDIDYGM
+1458 AWLDVDYGM

-1500 LTGRVLHTTSKADD
+1500 LTGRVSHTTSKADD

-1590 GLMYDILN
+1590 GLMHDILN

-1604 VYARMGYNFGFSVK
+1604 VYARVGYNFGFSVK
-1618 EKAAGDDYI
+1618 EKAAGDDYM

-1700 GGGVELLSARGI
+1700 GGGVELLSARGM

>member
-53 IGGNGINATGGTT
+53 SGGNGINATGGQT
-66 TGGNTVNPGFAVA
+66 TGGVDVAPGFDVT
-79 NNMIVGLQNN
+79 NNMIVGLDLN
-89 PGTVDVPPIDG
+89 PGTNDATPNG
-100 KVNNLYVL
+100 AVNNLYVL
-108 NSVNQSFTVVSTRDI
+108 NSASSPFTVIS
-123 LPGDIVTGDISIGS
+123 TGDISIGS
-137 MLQVLNGVNLG
+137 MLQVLNGVELG

-154 NPKKFSVD
+154 NPEKFSVD
-162 VGTDGIG
+162 VGAD
-169 TGGIKIGDAINTA
+169 GIKIGNAINTA
-182 SLTLDNIDELDVK
+182 SLTLDNINVLDVA

-220 NGTMSIDSAGAVT
+220 NGTMNIDSAGAVT

-240 DNVVGTTVSGQTITV
+240 DNVVGTAVSGQTITV

-283 MASNLSV
+283 VASNLSV

-338 TVDGETYMEYGMDLS
+338 TVDGETYMEYGLNLT
-353 GMSSDDV
+353 GMGTDNEFS
-360 FDLTTGWLSFGQNVS
+360 LTTGTLVFGANAD
-375 SDAWIA
+375 SDKWFG

-387 NSFNVNVTNGG
+387 NKFNVNITGGDLDNLTTVLNGANGNTN
-398 LSLATVVN
+398 AT
-406 GVVGTDFN
+406 
-414 QAANMTVNAQNLV
+414 MTVAAQNIV
-427 ADSVI
+427 ADSVQ
-432 NNAGMLSVGA
+432 NDATSLTMNAQQNM
-442 GQDLTIN
+442 TIN
-449 GAVTGN
+449 GAVQGN
-455 AGTTKLVGANKTT
+455 AGTTKLVAANTLSVVGAVSNSANT
-468 VDGAITNMAQMVVNG
+468 VLNG
-483 ATVNVASLSNSG
+483 NVVNVASLSNSG

-539 NNSGTTMIRG
+539 NNSGTTTIRG

-594 SSLRNLTIGGTVQI
+594 SSLRNLTVGGTVQI
-608 AGNMNVGAGGVSAA
+608 AGNMNVGAGGASAA

-658 NVVLEAPIVNI
+658 NVALDAPIVNI

-679 HLTLGVNATHYIRVA
+679 HLTLGTKATSYIRVA

-710 DLVVGTLSGDGK
+710 DLVVGSLAGDGK

-768 KTTREDMDISVGAVS
+768 KTTLEDMDISVGAVS
-783 LGNGNTLV
+783 LGDGNTLV
-791 LNSAGAVDIN
+791 LNSADALDIN
-801 GALANNGTLDIDA
+801 GVLANNGTLDIDA
-814 VGAVT
+814 VGAVG
-819 VDGATTNTRKLDLLA
+819 VDGATTNTGTLDLLA
-834 GSVSMAGI
+834 DSVSMAGI

-850 VSTNGKITVGGITN
+850 VSTNGEITAGGITN

-891 ADSLSAQSLV
+891 ANSLSAQSLG
-901 VSGAAGTQ
+901 VSGATGSQ
-909 VNINAPIVAIAG
+909 VNVNAPIVAIAG

-949 LTITGDFIVDAG
+949 LTITGDFIADAG
-961 NTTYDVAE
+961 NTTYDVTE

-983 VVSIDAGNRIV
+983 VVSVDAGNRIV

-1005 LSVGQGIELDEII
+1005 LSAGQGIELDEII
-1018 NESGAISIDS
+1018 NESGAMSIDS
-1028 GAGLLDLASLVM
+1028 GAGLLDFASLVI
-1040 NAGNLTLRGAGM
+1040 NGGNLTLRGVGM
-1052 NLDGAITTG
+1052 DLDGAIATG

-1079 VADNY
+1079 VADDY
-1084 EISTAGLDVA
+1084 EITTAGLDVA

-1120 RLYAMPRGNWM
+1120 QLYAMPRGNWM
-1131 NVSVDGNV
+1131 NVSVGGNV

-1167 AILPYAVSGS
+1167 AILPHVAGGGANAS
-1177 GINET
+1177 GIN
-1182 DVNYWATISLND
+1182 YWASVSLND
-1194 DETLGQITNAQD
+1194 DATLGEITNATD
-1206 AGALITVGGKFESD
+1206 GDVRALITVGGKFESD
-1220 LNTLGALSSAG
+1220 LNTLGALSSGG

-1285 YLTSLDVNNGSDDDL
+1285 YLTSLNANNGSGDDL

-1361 GQLINKQFYNR
+1361 GQLVNKQFYNR

-1394 YNRMEDYVQNRDGG
+1394 YNRMEDYVLNRDGG

-1458 AWLDIDYGM
+1458 AWLDVDYGM
-1467 FYQNIDDGKHAD
+1467 FYQNIDDGKRAD

-1500 LTGRVLHTTSKADD
+1500 LTGRVSHTTSKAGD
-1514 AMDLSYVGTTQFG
+1514 AMDLSYAGETQFG

-1534 DTNVGLGGYLM
+1534 DTIVGLGGYLM

-1551 ARLYGNAFLDLHVFD
+1551 TRLYGNAFLDLHLFD

-1590 GLMYDILN
+1590 GLMHDILN

-1604 VYARMGYNFGFSVK
+1604 AYARVGYNFGFSVK
-1618 EKAAGDDYI
+1618 EKAAGDDYM

>member
-53 IGGNGINATGGTT
+53 SGGNGINATGGQT
-66 TGGNTVNPGFAVA
+66 TGGVDVAPGFDVT
-79 NNMIVGLQNN
+79 NNMIVGLDLN
-89 PGTVDVPPIDG
+89 PGTNDATPNG
-100 KVNNLYVL
+100 AVNNLYVL
-108 NSVNQSFTVVSTRDI
+108 NSASSPFTVIS
-123 LPGDIVTGDISIGS
+123 TGDISIGS

-154 NPKKFSVD
+154 NPEKFSVD
-162 VGTDGIG
+162 VGAD
-169 TGGIKIGDAINTA
+169 GIKIGDAINTA
-182 SLTLDNIDELDVK
+182 ALTLDNINVLDVA

-220 NGTMSIDSAGAVT
+220 NGTMNIDSAGAVT

-240 DNVVGTTVSGQTITV
+240 DNVVGTAVSGQTITV

-266 ELIADD
+266 ELIAED

-283 MASNLSV
+283 VASNLSV

-303 DEADGGTL
+303 DETDGGTL

-338 TVDGETYMEYGMDLS
+338 TVDGETYMEYGLNLT
-353 GMSSDDV
+353 GMGTDNEFS
-360 FDLTTGWLSFGQNVS
+360 LTTGTLVFGANAD
-375 SDAWIA
+375 SDKWFG

-387 NSFNVNVTNGG
+387 NKFNVNITGGDLDNLTTVLNGANGNTN
-398 LSLATVVN
+398 AT
-406 GVVGTDFN
+406 
-414 QAANMTVNAQNLV
+414 MTVAAQNIV
-427 ADSVI
+427 ADSVQ
-432 NNAGMLSVGA
+432 NDATSLTMNAQQNM
-442 GQDLTIN
+442 TIN
-449 GAVTGN
+449 GAVQGN
-455 AGTTKLVGANKTT
+455 AGTTKLVAANTLSVVGAVSNSANT
-468 VDGAITNMAQMVVNG
+468 VLNG
-483 ATVNVASLSNSG
+483 NVVNVASLSNSG

-539 NNSGTTMIRG
+539 NNSGTTTIRG
-549 SDANGGAVAVGGIDA
+549 SNANGGAVAVGGIDA

-594 SSLRNLTIGGTVQI
+594 SSLRNLTVGGTVQI
-608 AGNMNVGAGGVSAA
+608 AGNMNVGAGGASAA
-622 GDMNVVRSDAS
+622 GDMNIVRSDAS
-633 QFAMTSNNA
+633 QFAMTSYNA

-658 NVVLEAPIVNI
+658 NVALDAPIVNI

-679 HLTLGVNATHYIRVA
+679 HLTLGTKATSYIRVA

-753 PSSGMVVRD
+753 PSSGMVVHD

-768 KTTREDMDISVGAVS
+768 KTTLEDMDISVGAVS
-783 LGNGNTLV
+783 LGDGNTLV
-791 LNSAGAVDIN
+791 LNSADALDIN
-801 GALANNGTLDIDA
+801 GVLANNGTLDIDA
-814 VGAVT
+814 VGAVG
-819 VDGATTNTRKLDLLA
+819 VDGATTNTGTLDLLA
-834 GSVSMAGI
+834 DSVSMVGI

-850 VSTNGKITVGGITN
+850 VSTNGEITAGGITN

-891 ADSLSAQSLV
+891 ANSLSAQSLG
-901 VSGAAGTQ
+901 VSGATGSQ
-909 VNINAPIVAIAG
+909 VNVNAPIVAIAG

-949 LTITGDFIVDAG
+949 LTITGDFIADAG
-961 NTTYDVAE
+961 NTTYDVTE

-1005 LSVGQGIELDEII
+1005 LSAGQGIELDEII
-1018 NESGAISIDS
+1018 NESGAMSIDS
-1028 GAGLLDLASLVM
+1028 GAGLLDFASLVM
-1040 NAGNLTLRGAGM
+1040 NGGNLTLRGVGM
-1052 NLDGAITTG
+1052 DLDGAIATG

-1079 VADNY
+1079 VADDY
-1084 EISTAGLDVA
+1084 EITTAGLDVA
-1094 TINQDG
+1094 MINQDG

-1120 RLYAMPRGNWM
+1120 QLYAMPRGNWM
-1131 NVSVDGNV
+1131 NVSVGGNV

-1167 AILPYAVSGS
+1167 AILPHVAGGGANAS
-1177 GINET
+1177 GIN
-1182 DVNYWATISLND
+1182 YWASVSLND
-1194 DETLGQITNAQD
+1194 DATLGEITNATD
-1206 AGALITVGGKFESD
+1206 GDVRALITVGGKFESD
-1220 LNTLGALSSAG
+1220 LNTLGALSSGG

-1285 YLTSLDVNNGSDDDL
+1285 YLTSLNANNGSGDDL

-1361 GQLINKQFYNR
+1361 GQLVNKQFYNR

-1394 YNRMEDYVQNRDGG
+1394 YNRMEDYVLNRDGG

-1458 AWLDIDYGM
+1458 AWLDVDYGM

-1500 LTGRVLHTTSKADD
+1500 LTGRVSHTTSKAGD
-1514 AMDLSYVGTTQFG
+1514 AMDLSYAGETQFG

-1551 ARLYGNAFLDLHVFD
+1551 TRLYGNAFLDLHLFD

-1590 GLMYDILN
+1590 GLMHDILN

-1604 VYARMGYNFGFSVK
+1604 AYARVGYNFGFSVK
-1618 EKAAGDDYI
+1618 EKAAGDDYM

>member
-53 IGGNGINATGGTT
+53 IGGNGINATGGQT
-66 TGGNTVNPGFAVA
+66 TGGVDVAPGFDVT
-79 NNMIVGLQNN
+79 NNMIVGLDLN
-89 PGTVDVPPIDG
+89 PGTNDATPNG
-100 KVNNLYVL
+100 AVNNLYVL
-108 NSVNQSFTVVSTRDI
+108 NSASSPFTVIS
-123 LPGDIVTGDISIGS
+123 TGDISIGS

-154 NPKKFSVD
+154 NPEKFSVE

-182 SLTLDNIDELDVK
+182 SLTLDNINELDVK

-207 ANSVNVTGGVNLY
+207 ANSVNVTGGLNLY
-220 NGTMSIDSAGAVT
+220 KGTINVDSAGAVT

-240 DNVVGTTVSGQTITV
+240 DNVGGTTVSGQTITV
-255 SGDVSNQGGDM
+255 SGGVSNQGGDM
-266 ELIADD
+266 ELIAGD
-272 DVNITGSLENS
+272 DVNITGNLENS
-283 MASNLSV
+283 AASNLSV

-303 DEADGGTL
+303 DKTDGGTL

-338 TVDGETYMEYGMDLS
+338 TVDGETYMEYGLNLA
-353 GMSSDDV
+353 GMGTDNEFS
-360 FDLTTGWLSFGQNVS
+360 LTTGTLVFGTNAD
-375 SDAWIA
+375 SDKWFG

-387 NSFNVNVTNGG
+387 NKFNVNITGGDLGDLGDLDNLTTVLNGANGNTN
-398 LSLATVVN
+398 AT
-406 GVVGTDFN
+406 
-414 QAANMTVNAQNLV
+414 MTVAAQNIVVDSVQNDATSLIMNAQQN
-427 ADSVI
+427 
-432 NNAGMLSVGA
+432 M
-442 GQDLTIN
+442 TIN
-449 GAVTGN
+449 GAVQGN
-455 AGTTKLVGANKTT
+455 AGTTKLVAANTLSVVGAVSNSANT
-468 VDGAITNMAQMVVNG
+468 VLNG
-483 ATVNVASLSNSG
+483 NVVNVASLSNSS

-507 ASGTVNVSGD
+507 ASGTVNVLGN
-517 ITNTAGTTTVWA
+517 ITNTDSTTTVWA

-539 NNSGTTMIRG
+539 NNSGTTTIRG

-583 LAVSNGVLNID
+583 LTVSGGVLNID
-594 SSLRNLTIGGTVQI
+594 SSLRNLTVDGTVQI
-608 AGNMNVGAGGVSAA
+608 AGNVNVGAGGASVA
-622 GDMNVVRSDAS
+622 GDVNVMRSDAS
-633 QFAMTSNNA
+633 PFAMTSDTA
-642 ILISGDV
+642 ILIDGDV

-658 NVVLEAPIVNI
+658 NIALDAPFVKIKRNV
-669 TGNATVANSG
+669 TVANSG
-679 HLTLGVNATHYIRVA
+679 HLTLGTNATSYIRVA

-703 IFETYAQ
+703 IFETYTQ
-710 DLVVGTLSGDGK
+710 DLFVGSLSGDGK
-722 FMAHGAGI
+722 FVAHGAGI
-730 TANNGNIDI
+730 TATKGNIDI
-739 DGNIYFDADNDPVD
+739 DGYIYFDADNDPAD

-768 KTTREDMDISVGAVS
+768 KTTMEDMDISVGAIS
-783 LGNGNTLV
+783 LGDGNRLV
-791 LNSAGAVDIN
+791 LNSADALDIN
-801 GALANNGTLDIDA
+801 GVLANNGTLDIEA
-814 VGAVT
+814 VGAVG
-819 VDGATTNTRKLDLLA
+819 VDGATTNTGTLDLLA
-834 GSVSMAGI
+834 DSVSMAGI
-842 NNSGNAQI
+842 NNSGNAQV
-850 VSTNGKITVGGITN
+850 VSTNGGISTGGITN
-864 SGSMEINA
+864 SGSMEVNA

-881 THTAGVMDLD
+881 THTAGVMDLN
-891 ADSLSAQSLV
+891 ADSLSAQSLG
-901 VSGAAGTQ
+901 VSGTAGTQ
-909 VNINAPIVAIAG
+909 VNVNAPIVAIAG
-921 NAKVSGNFVQGGTG
+921 IAKVSGDFVQGGTG

-949 LTITGDFIVDAG
+949 LTITGDFIVDSG

-1005 LSVGQGIELDEII
+1005 LSAGQGIELDEII
-1018 NESGAISIDS
+1018 NYSGAMSIDS
-1028 GAGLLDLASLVM
+1028 GAGLLDFASLVM
-1040 NAGNLTLRGAGM
+1040 NGGNLTLRGAGM

-1079 VADNY
+1079 VADDY
-1084 EISTAGLDVA
+1084 EITTAGLDVS

-1107 DVDVGGDIIASDL
+1107 DVDVGGDIMASDL
-1120 RLYAMPRGNWM
+1120 QFYAMPRGNWM
-1131 NVSVDGNV
+1131 NVSVGGNV
-1139 SGNVDFVGLEKMTIA
+1139 SGDVDFVGLEKMTIA
-1154 GNYMF
+1154 GNYIF

-1167 AILPYAVSGS
+1167 AVLPYAVSGS
-1177 GINET
+1177 SINET

-1251 IWFLHAE
+1251 IWLLHAE

-1285 YLTSLDVNNGSDDDL
+1285 YLTSLNANNGSGDDL

-1381 FDGTNLSTMANEL
+1381 FDGTNLSMMANEL

-1458 AWLDIDYGM
+1458 AWLDVDYGM

-1500 LTGRVLHTTSKADD
+1500 LTGRVSHTTSKADD

-1590 GLMYDILN
+1590 GLMHDILN

-1604 VYARMGYNFGFSVK
+1604 VYARVGYNFGFSVK
-1618 EKAAGDDYI
+1618 EKAAGDDYM

-1700 GGGVELLSARGI
+1700 GGGVELLSARGM

>member
-53 IGGNGINATGGTT
+53 SGGNGINATSGQT
-66 TGGNTVNPGFAVA
+66 TGGVDVAPGFDVT
-79 NNMIVGLQNN
+79 NNMIVGLDLN
-89 PGTVDVPPIDG
+89 PGTNDATPNG
-100 KVNNLYVL
+100 AVNNLYVL
-108 NSVNQSFTVVSTRDI
+108 NSASSPFTVIS
-123 LPGDIVTGDISIGS
+123 TGDISIGS

-154 NPKKFSVD
+154 NPEKFSVD
-162 VGTDGIG
+162 VGAD
-169 TGGIKIGDAINTA
+169 GIKIGNAINTA
-182 SLTLDNIDELDVK
+182 SLTLDNINVLDVA

-220 NGTMSIDSAGAVT
+220 NGTMNIDSAGAVT

-240 DNVVGTTVSGQTITV
+240 DNVVGTAVSGQTITV

-266 ELIADD
+266 ELIAED

-283 MASNLSV
+283 VTSNLSV

-338 TVDGETYMEYGMDLS
+338 TVDGETYMEYGLNLT
-353 GMSSDDV
+353 GMGTDNEFS
-360 FDLTTGWLSFGQNVS
+360 LTTGTLVFGANAD
-375 SDAWIA
+375 SDKWFG

-387 NSFNVNVTNGG
+387 NKFNVNITGGDLDNLTTVLNGANGNTN
-398 LSLATVVN
+398 AT
-406 GVVGTDFN
+406 
-414 QAANMTVNAQNLV
+414 MTVAAQNIV
-427 ADSVI
+427 ADSVQ
-432 NNAGMLSVGA
+432 NDATSLTMNAQQNM
-442 GQDLTIN
+442 TIN
-449 GAVTGN
+449 GAVQGN
-455 AGTTKLVGANKTT
+455 AGTTKLVAANTLSVVGAVSNSANT
-468 VDGAITNMAQMVVNG
+468 VLNG
-483 ATVNVASLSNSG
+483 NVVNVASLSNSG

-539 NNSGTTMIRG
+539 NNSGTTTIRG

-594 SSLRNLTIGGTVQI
+594 SSLRNLTVGGTVQI
-608 AGNMNVGAGGVSAA
+608 AGNMNVGAGGASAA
-622 GDMNVVRSDAS
+622 GDVNVVRSDAS

-658 NVVLEAPIVNI
+658 NVALDAPIVNI

-679 HLTLGVNATHYIRVA
+679 HLTLGMNATSYIRVA

-722 FMAHGAGI
+722 FMAHGASI

-768 KTTREDMDISVGAVS
+768 KTTLEDMDISVGAVS
-783 LGNGNTLV
+783 LGDGNTLV
-791 LNSAGAVDIN
+791 LNSADALDIN
-801 GALANNGTLDIDA
+801 GVLANNGTLDIDA
-814 VGAVT
+814 VGAVA
-819 VDGATTNTRKLDLLA
+819 VDGATTNTGTLDLLA
-834 GSVSMAGI
+834 DSVSMAGI

-850 VSTNGKITVGGITN
+850 VSTNGEITAGGITN

-881 THTAGVMDLD
+881 THTAGVMDLN
-891 ADSLSAQSLV
+891 ANSLSAQSLG
-901 VSGAAGTQ
+901 VSGATGSQ
-909 VNINAPIVAIAG
+909 VNVNAPIVAIAG

-949 LTITGDFIVDAG
+949 LTITGDFIADAG
-961 NTTYDVAE
+961 NTTYDVTE

-1005 LSVGQGIELDEII
+1005 LSAGQGIELDEII
-1018 NESGAISIDS
+1018 NESGAMSIDS
-1028 GAGLLDLASLVM
+1028 GAGLLDFASLVI
-1040 NAGNLTLRGAGM
+1040 NGGNLTLRGVGM
-1052 NLDGAITTG
+1052 DLDGAIATG

-1079 VADNY
+1079 VADDY
-1084 EISTAGLDVA
+1084 EITTAGLDVA
-1094 TINQDG
+1094 MINQDG

-1120 RLYAMPRGNWM
+1120 QLYAMPRGNWM
-1131 NVSVDGNV
+1131 NVSVGGNV

-1167 AILPYAVSGS
+1167 AILPHVAGGGANAS
-1177 GINET
+1177 GIN
-1182 DVNYWATISLND
+1182 YWASVSLND
-1194 DETLGQITNAQD
+1194 DATLGEITNATD
-1206 AGALITVGGKFESD
+1206 GDVRALITVGGKFESD
-1220 LNTLGALSSAG
+1220 LNTLGALSSGG

-1285 YLTSLDVNNGSDDDL
+1285 YLTSLDANNGSGDDL
-1300 PAYVSVRDVNDDGVS
+1300 PAYVSVRDVNDDGVA

-1361 GQLINKQFYNR
+1361 GQLVNKQFYNR

-1394 YNRMEDYVQNRDGG
+1394 YNRMEDYVLNRDGG
-1408 ALARFSR
+1408 VLARFSR

-1458 AWLDIDYGM
+1458 AWLDVDYGM
-1467 FYQNIDDGKHAD
+1467 FYQNIDDGKRAD

-1500 LTGRVLHTTSKADD
+1500 LTGRVSHTTSKAGD
-1514 AMDLSYVGTTQFG
+1514 AMDLSYAGETQFG

-1551 ARLYGNAFLDLHVFD
+1551 TRLYGNAFLDLHLFD

-1590 GLMYDILN
+1590 GLMHDILN

-1604 VYARMGYNFGFSVK
+1604 AYARVGYNFGFSVK
-1618 EKAAGDDYI
+1618 EKAAGDDYM

>member
-53 IGGNGINATGGTT
+53 SGGNGINATGGQT
-66 TGGNTVNPGFAVA
+66 TGGVDVASGFDVT
-79 NNMIVGLQNN
+79 NNMIVGLDLN
-89 PGTVDVPPIDG
+89 PGTNDATPNG
-100 KVNNLYVL
+100 AVNNLYVL
-108 NSVNQSFTVVSTRDI
+108 NSASSPFTVIS
-123 LPGDIVTGDISIGS
+123 TGDISIGS
-137 MLQVLNGVNLG
+137 MLQVLNGVELG

-154 NPKKFSVD
+154 NPEKFSVD
-162 VGTDGIG
+162 VGAD
-169 TGGIKIGDAINTA
+169 GIKIGDAINTA
-182 SLTLDNIDELDVK
+182 SLTLDNINVLDVA

-220 NGTMSIDSAGAVT
+220 NGTMSIDSTGAVT

-240 DNVVGTTVSGQTITV
+240 DNVVGTAVSGQTITV

-283 MASNLSV
+283 SASNLSV

-338 TVDGETYMEYGMDLS
+338 TVDGETYMEYGLNLT
-353 GMSSDDV
+353 GMGTDNEFS
-360 FDLTTGWLSFGQNVS
+360 LTTGTLVFGANAD
-375 SDAWIA
+375 SDKWFG

-387 NSFNVNVTNGG
+387 NKFNVNITGGDLDNLTTVLNGANGNTN
-398 LSLATVVN
+398 AT
-406 GVVGTDFN
+406 
-414 QAANMTVNAQNLV
+414 MTVAAQNIV
-427 ADSVI
+427 ADSVQ
-432 NNAGMLSVGA
+432 NDATSLTMNAQQNM
-442 GQDLTIN
+442 TIN
-449 GAVTGN
+449 GAVQGN
-455 AGTTKLVGANKTT
+455 AGTTKLVAANTLSVVGAVSNSANT
-468 VDGAITNMAQMVVNG
+468 VLNG
-483 ATVNVASLSNSG
+483 NVVNVASLSNSG

-539 NNSGTTMIRG
+539 NNSGTTTIRG

-594 SSLRNLTIGGTVQI
+594 SSLRNLTVGGTVQI
-608 AGNMNVGAGGVSAA
+608 AGNMNVGAGGASAA
-622 GDMNVVRSDAS
+622 GDVNVVRGDAS

-642 ILISGDV
+642 ILISGDL

-658 NVVLEAPIVNI
+658 NVALDAPIVNI

-679 HLTLGVNATHYIRVA
+679 HLTLGTNATSYIRVA

-768 KTTREDMDISVGAVS
+768 KTTLEDMDISVGAVS
-783 LGNGNTLV
+783 LGDGNTLV
-791 LNSAGAVDIN
+791 LNSADALDIN
-801 GALANNGTLDIDA
+801 GVLANNGTLDIDA
-814 VGAVT
+814 VGAVG
-819 VDGATTNTRKLDLLA
+819 VDGATTNTGTLDLLA
-834 GSVSMAGI
+834 DSVSMAGI

-850 VSTNGKITVGGITN
+850 VSTNGEITAGGITN

-891 ADSLSAQSLV
+891 ANSLSAQSLG
-901 VSGAAGTQ
+901 VSGATGSQ
-909 VNINAPIVAIAG
+909 VNVNALIVAIAG

-961 NTTYDVAE
+961 NTTYDVTE

-983 VVSIDAGNRIV
+983 VVSVDAGNRIV

-1005 LSVGQGIELDEII
+1005 LSAGQGIELDEIT
-1018 NESGAISIDS
+1018 NESGAMSIDS
-1028 GAGLLDLASLVM
+1028 GAGLLNFASLVM
-1040 NAGNLTLRGAGM
+1040 NGGNLTLRGAGM
-1052 NLDGAITTG
+1052 DLDGAIATG

-1079 VADNY
+1079 VADDY
-1084 EISTAGLDVA
+1084 EITTAGLDVA
-1094 TINQDG
+1094 AINQDG

-1120 RLYAMPRGNWM
+1120 QLYAMPRGNWM
-1131 NVSVDGNV
+1131 NVSVGGNV

-1177 GINET
+1177 DINET
-1182 DVNYWATISLND
+1182 DVNYWATVSLND
-1194 DETLGQITNAQD
+1194 DETLGEITNATD
-1206 AGALITVGGKFESD
+1206 GDVRALITVGGKFESD
-1220 LNTLGALSSAG
+1220 LGTLGALSSGG

-1285 YLTSLDVNNGSDDDL
+1285 YLTSLDANNGSGDDL

-1361 GQLINKQFYNR
+1361 GQLVNKQFYNR

-1394 YNRMEDYVQNRDGG
+1394 YNRMEDYVLNRDGG

-1458 AWLDIDYGM
+1458 AWLDVDYGM
-1467 FYQNIDDGKHAD
+1467 FYQNIDDGKRAD

-1500 LTGRVLHTTSKADD
+1500 LTGRVSHTTSKAGD
-1514 AMDLSYVGTTQFG
+1514 AMDLSYAGETQFG

-1551 ARLYGNAFLDLHVFD
+1551 TRVYGNAFLDLHLFD

-1590 GLMYDILN
+1590 GLMHDILN

-1604 VYARMGYNFGFSVK
+1604 AYARVGYNFGFSVK
-1618 EKAAGDDYI
+1618 EKAAGDDYM

>member
-53 IGGNGINATGGTT
+53 SGGNGINATGGQT
-66 TGGNTVNPGFAVA
+66 TGGVDVAPGFDVT
-79 NNMIVGLQNN
+79 NNMIVGLDLN
-89 PGTVDVPPIDG
+89 PGTNDATPNG
-100 KVNNLYVL
+100 AVNNLYVL
-108 NSVNQSFTVVSTRDI
+108 NSASSPFTVIS
-123 LPGDIVTGDISIGS
+123 TGDISIGS
-137 MLQVLNGVNLG
+137 MLQVLNGVELG

-154 NPKKFSVD
+154 NPEKFSVD
-162 VGTDGIG
+162 VGAD
-169 TGGIKIGDAINTA
+169 GIKIGNAINTA
-182 SLTLDNIDELDVK
+182 SLTLDNINVVDVA

-220 NGTMSIDSAGAVT
+220 NGTMNIDSAGAVT

-240 DNVVGTTVSGQTITV
+240 DNVVGTAVSGQTITV

-283 MASNLSV
+283 VASNLSV

-338 TVDGETYMEYGMDLS
+338 TVDGETYMEYGLNLT
-353 GMSSDDV
+353 GMGTDNEFS
-360 FDLTTGWLSFGQNVS
+360 LTTGTLVFGANAD
-375 SDAWIA
+375 SDKWFG

-387 NSFNVNVTNGG
+387 NKFNVNITGGDLDNLTTVLNGANGNTN
-398 LSLATVVN
+398 AT
-406 GVVGTDFN
+406 
-414 QAANMTVNAQNLV
+414 MTVAAQNIV
-427 ADSVI
+427 ADSVQ
-432 NNAGMLSVGA
+432 NDATSLTMNAQQNM
-442 GQDLTIN
+442 TIN
-449 GAVTGN
+449 GAVQGN
-455 AGTTKLVGANKTT
+455 AGTTKLVAANTLSVVGAVSNSANT
-468 VDGAITNMAQMVVNG
+468 VLNG
-483 ATVNVASLSNSG
+483 NVVNVASLSNSG

-539 NNSGTTMIRG
+539 NNSGTTTIRG

-594 SSLRNLTIGGTVQI
+594 SSLRNLTVGGTVQI
-608 AGNMNVGAGGVSAA
+608 AGNMNVGAGGASAA

-658 NVVLEAPIVNI
+658 NVALDAPIVNI

-679 HLTLGVNATHYIRVA
+679 HLTLGTKATSYIRVA

-710 DLVVGTLSGDGK
+710 DLVVGSLAGDGK

-768 KTTREDMDISVGAVS
+768 KTTLEDMDISVGAVS
-783 LGNGNTLV
+783 LGDGNTLV
-791 LNSAGAVDIN
+791 LNSADALDIN
-801 GALANNGTLDIDA
+801 GVLANNGTLDIDA
-814 VGAVT
+814 VGAVG
-819 VDGATTNTRKLDLLA
+819 VDGATTNTGTLDLLA
-834 GSVSMAGI
+834 DSVSMAGI

-850 VSTNGKITVGGITN
+850 VSTNGEITAGGITN

-891 ADSLSAQSLV
+891 ANSLSAQSLG
-901 VSGAAGTQ
+901 VSGATGSQ
-909 VNINAPIVAIAG
+909 VNVNAPIVAIAG

-949 LTITGDFIVDAG
+949 LTITGDFIADAG
-961 NTTYDVAE
+961 NTTYDVTE

-983 VVSIDAGNRIV
+983 VVSVDAGNRIV

-1005 LSVGQGIELDEII
+1005 LSAGQGIELDEII
-1018 NESGAISIDS
+1018 NESGAMSIDS
-1028 GAGLLDLASLVM
+1028 GAGLLDFASLVI
-1040 NAGNLTLRGAGM
+1040 NGGNLTLRGVGM
-1052 NLDGAITTG
+1052 DLDGAIATG

-1079 VADNY
+1079 VADDY
-1084 EISTAGLDVA
+1084 EITTAGLDVA

-1120 RLYAMPRGNWM
+1120 QLYAMPRGNWM
-1131 NVSVDGNV
+1131 NVSVGGNV

-1167 AILPYAVSGS
+1167 AILPHVAGGGANAS
-1177 GINET
+1177 GIN
-1182 DVNYWATISLND
+1182 YWASVSLND
-1194 DETLGQITNAQD
+1194 DATLGEITNATD
-1206 AGALITVGGKFESD
+1206 GDVRALITVGGKFESD
-1220 LNTLGALSSAG
+1220 LNTLGALSSGG

-1285 YLTSLDVNNGSDDDL
+1285 YLTSLNANNGSGDDL

-1361 GQLINKQFYNR
+1361 GQLVNKQFYNR

-1394 YNRMEDYVQNRDGG
+1394 YNRMEDYVLNRDGG

-1458 AWLDIDYGM
+1458 AWLDVDYGM
-1467 FYQNIDDGKHAD
+1467 FYQNIDDGKRAD

-1500 LTGRVLHTTSKADD
+1500 LTGRVSHTTSKAGD
-1514 AMDLSYVGTTQFG
+1514 AMDLSYAGETQFG

-1551 ARLYGNAFLDLHVFD
+1551 TRLYGNAFLDLHLFD

-1590 GLMYDILN
+1590 GLMHDILN

-1604 VYARMGYNFGFSVK
+1604 AYARVGYNFGFSVK
-1618 EKAAGDDYI
+1618 EKAAGDDYM

>member
-240 DNVVGTTVSGQTITV
+240 DNVVGTAVSGQTITV
-255 SGDVSNQGGDM
+255 SGVSNRGGDM
-266 ELIADD
+266 TLKADND
-272 DVNITGSLENS
+272 IKIQRSFENKS
-283 MASNLSV
+283 ASNVTV
-290 SGADLVVTGTVKN
+290 SGANFVV
-303 DEADGGTL
+303 ADTM
-311 TLNVDSWRINGGN
+311 TNESSDAKMVLNLRNWRIEGGASN
-324 QNTYSLVNNGNLYA
+324 IYSFVNNGGLKA
-338 TVDGETYMEYGMDLS
+338 TVSGETYMEYGMNLS

-360 FDLTTGWLSFGQNVS
+360 FDLTTGQLSFGQNVS

-387 NSFNVNVTNGG
+387 NSFNVNVTNGD

-414 QAANMTVNAQNLV
+414 QAANMTVNAQKLVLV

-483 ATVNVASLSNSG
+483 VTVNVDSLSNSG
-495 VGAELTVSSLTE
+495 SGASLTVSSQTG
-507 ASGTVNVSGD
+507 ANGTVNVGGNV
-517 ITNTAGTTTVWA
+517 TNTDGTTTIWA
-529 KNVDIDGTVT
+529 KNVDINGVVV
-539 NNSGTTMIRG
+539 NSGGTTEIRG
-549 SDANGGAVAVGGIDA
+549 SDLNGGAVSIGALNV
-564 AGGAID
+564 AGGVVN
-570 LIALAG
+570 LNALAG
-576 NMAIDNN
+576 NVEIDGALTVSGGALN
-583 LAVSNGVLNID
+583 LREDLSNLVV
-594 SSLRNLTIGGTVQI
+594 GGSVQI
-608 AGNMNVGAGGVSAA
+608 AGDLTASDVETSVANNVNIAAGGSVSFGLSAQTMSVGGDVSVTDASLARSVTLDALTINIA
-622 GDMNVVRSDAS
+622 GDASVANMGYLKLGATDAS
-633 QFAMTSNNA
+633 
-642 ILISGDV
+642 
-649 NAVDSTVVG
+649 TVG
-658 NVVLEAPIVNI
+658 VV
-669 TGNATVANSG
+669 
-679 HLTLGVNATHYIRVA
+679 
-694 GDLTFNDGG
+694 GDLTANNGG
-703 IFETYAQ
+703 VFESFADKIQ
-710 DLVVGTLSGDGK
+710 AASISGNSVFK
-722 FMAHGAGI
+722 IHGANI
-730 TANNGNIDI
+730 TANAGNIDI
-739 DGNIYFDADNDPVD
+739 DGNIYFDAVNDPAD

-768 KTTREDMDISVGAVS
+768 KTTLEDMDISVGAIS
-783 LGNGNTLV
+783 LGDGNRLV
-791 LNSAGAVDIN
+791 LNSADALDIN
-801 GALANNGTLDIDA
+801 GVLANNGTLDIDA
-814 VGAVT
+814 VGAVG
-819 VDGATTNTRKLDLLA
+819 VDGATTNTGTLDLLA
-834 GSVSMAGI
+834 DSVSMAGI
-842 NNSGNAQI
+842 DNSGNAQV
-850 VSTNGKITVGGITN
+850 VSTNGGISTGGITN
-864 SGSMEINA
+864 SGSMEVNA

-881 THTAGVMDLD
+881 THTAGVMDLN
-891 ADSLSAQSLV
+891 ADSLSAQSLG
-901 VSGAAGTQ
+901 VSGTAGTQ

-921 NAKVSGNFVQGGTG
+921 IAKVSGDFVQGGTG

-949 LTITGDFIVDAG
+949 LTITGDFIVDSG

-969 NVSITGNINVADGS
+969 NVSITDNINVADGS

-1005 LSVGQGIELDEII
+1005 LSAGQGIELDEII
-1018 NESGAISIDS
+1018 NDSGAMSIDS
-1028 GAGLLDLASLVM
+1028 GAGPLDLASLVM
-1040 NAGNLTLRGAGM
+1040 NGGNLTLRGAGM
-1052 NLDGAITTG
+1052 DLDGAITTG
-1061 ANLYQNWGSVLA
+1061 ANLYQNWGGVLA

-1079 VADNY
+1079 VADDY
-1084 EISTAGLDVA
+1084 EITTAGLDVS

-1107 DVDVGGDIIASDL
+1107 DVDVGGDIVASDL
-1120 RLYAMPRGNWM
+1120 QFYAMPRGNWM
-1131 NVSVDGNV
+1131 NVSVGGNV

-1154 GNYMF
+1154 GNYIF

-1167 AILPYAVSGS
+1167 AVLPYAVSGS
-1177 GINET
+1177 GVNET

-1251 IWFLHAE
+1251 IWLLHAE

-1285 YLTSLDVNNGSDDDL
+1285 YLTSLNANNGSGDDL

-1361 GQLINKQFYNR
+1361 GQLVNKQFYNR

-1381 FDGTNLSTMANEL
+1381 FDRTNLSTMANEL

-1458 AWLDIDYGM
+1458 AWLDVDYGM

-1487 GFDWQESNTLVLG
+1487 GFDWQKSNTLVLG
-1500 LTGRVLHTTSKADD
+1500 LTGRVSHTTSKADD

-1590 GLMYDILN
+1590 GLMHDILN

-1618 EKAAGDDYI
+1618 EKAAGDDYM

-1700 GGGVELLSARGI
+1700 GGGVEFLSARGI

>member
-53 IGGNGINATGGTT
+53 IGGNGINATGGQT
-66 TGGNTVNPGFAVA
+66 TGGVDVASGFDVT
-79 NNMIVGLQNN
+79 NNMIVGLDLN
-89 PGTVDVPPIDG
+89 PGTNDATPNG
-100 KVNNLYVL
+100 AVNNLYVL
-108 NSVNQSFTVVSTRDI
+108 NSASSPFTVIS
-123 LPGDIVTGDISIGS
+123 TGDISIGS

-182 SLTLDNIDELDVK
+182 SLTLDNINELDVK

-207 ANSVNVTGGVNLY
+207 ANSVNVTGGLNLY
-220 NGTMSIDSAGAVT
+220 KGTINIDSAGAVT

-240 DNVVGTTVSGQTITV
+240 DNVGGTTVSGQTITV
-255 SGDVSNQGGDM
+255 SGGVSNQGGDM
-266 ELIADD
+266 ELIAGD
-272 DVNITGSLENS
+272 DVNITGNLENS
-283 MASNLSV
+283 AASNLSV

-303 DEADGGTL
+303 DRTDGGTL

-338 TVDGETYMEYGMDLS
+338 TVDGETYMEYGLNLA
-353 GMSSDDV
+353 GMGTDNEFS
-360 FDLTTGWLSFGQNVS
+360 LTTGTLEFGTNA
-375 SDAWIA
+375 DKWFG

-387 NSFNVNVTNGG
+387 NKFNVNITGDDLDNLTTVLNGANGNTN
-398 LSLATVVN
+398 AT
-406 GVVGTDFN
+406 
-414 QAANMTVNAQNLV
+414 MTVAARNIIAGSVQNDATSLIMNAQQN
-427 ADSVI
+427 
-432 NNAGMLSVGA
+432 M
-442 GQDLTIN
+442 TIN
-449 GAVTGN
+449 GAVQGN
-455 AGTTKLVGANKTT
+455 AGTTKLVAANTLSVVGAVSNSANT
-468 VDGAITNMAQMVVNG
+468 VLNG
-483 ATVNVASLSNSG
+483 NVVNVASLSNSG

-517 ITNTAGTTTVWA
+517 ITNTDGTTTVWA

-539 NNSGTTMIRG
+539 NNSGTTTICG
-549 SDANGGAVAVGGIDA
+549 SDANGGAVAVGGINA
-564 AGGAID
+564 AGGVID

-583 LAVSNGVLNID
+583 LTVSGGVLNID
-594 SSLRNLTIGGTVQI
+594 SSLRNLTVDGTVQI
-608 AGNMNVGAGGVSAA
+608 AGNVNVGAGGASVA
-622 GDMNVVRSDAS
+622 GDVNVVRNDAS
-633 QFAMTSNNA
+633 QFAMTSNRA
-642 ILISGDV
+642 ILIDGDV

-658 NVVLEAPIVNI
+658 NITLDAPLVNI
-669 TGNATVANSG
+669 ERNVTVANSG
-679 HLTLGVNATHYIRVA
+679 HLTLGTNATSYIRVA

-703 IFETYAQ
+703 IFETYTQ
-710 DLVVGTLSGDGK
+710 DLFVGTLSGDGK
-722 FMAHGAGI
+722 FVAHGAGI
-730 TANNGNIDI
+730 TATKGNIDI
-739 DGNIYFDADNDPVD
+739 DGNIYFDADNDPAD

-768 KTTREDMDISVGAVS
+768 KTTMEDMDISVGAIS
-783 LGNGNTLV
+783 LGDGNRLV
-791 LNSAGAVDIN
+791 LNSADALDIN
-801 GALANNGTLDIDA
+801 GVLTNNGTLDIDA
-814 VGAVT
+814 VGAVGI
-819 VDGATTNTRKLDLLA
+819 DGATTNTGTLDLLA
-834 GSVSMAGI
+834 DSVSMAGI
-842 NNSGNAQI
+842 NNSGNAQV
-850 VSTNGKITVGGITN
+850 VSTNGGISTGGITN
-864 SGSMEINA
+864 SGSMEVNA

-881 THTAGVMDLD
+881 THTAGVMDLN
-891 ADSLSAQSLV
+891 ADSLSAQSLG
-901 VSGAAGTQ
+901 VSGTAGTR

-921 NAKVSGNFVQGGTG
+921 IAKVSGDFVQGGTG

-949 LTITGDFIVDAG
+949 LTITGDFVADAG

-1005 LSVGQGIELDEII
+1005 LSAGQGIELDEII
-1018 NESGAISIDS
+1018 NDSGAMSIDS

-1052 NLDGAITTG
+1052 DLDSAIATG

-1079 VADNY
+1079 VADDY
-1084 EISTAGLDVA
+1084 EITTAGLDVS

-1107 DVDVGGDIIASDL
+1107 DVDVGGDIVASDL
-1120 RLYAMPRGNWM
+1120 QFYAMPRGNWM
-1131 NVSVDGNV
+1131 NVSVGGNV
-1139 SGNVDFVGLEKMTIA
+1139 SGDVDFVGLEKMTIA
-1154 GNYMF
+1154 GNYIF

-1220 LNTLGALSSAG
+1220 LGTLGALSSAG

-1285 YLTSLDVNNGSDDDL
+1285 YLTSLDANNGSGDDL
-1300 PAYVSVRDVNDDGVS
+1300 PAYVSVRDVNNDGVS

-1361 GQLINKQFYNR
+1361 GQLVNKQFYNR

-1458 AWLDIDYGM
+1458 AWLDVDYGM

-1500 LTGRVLHTTSKADD
+1500 LTGRVSHTTSKADD
-1514 AMDLSYVGTTQFG
+1514 AMDLSYAGTTQFG

-1590 GLMYDILN
+1590 GLMHDILN

-1604 VYARMGYNFGFSVK
+1604 VYARVGYNFGFSVK
-1618 EKAAGDDYI
+1618 EKAAGDDYM

-1700 GGGVELLSARGI
+1700 GGGVELLSARGM

>member
-53 IGGNGINATGGTT
+53 SGGNGINATGGQT
-66 TGGNTVNPGFAVA
+66 TGGVDVAPGFDVT
-79 NNMIVGLQNN
+79 NNMIVGLDLN
-89 PGTVDVPPIDG
+89 PGTNDATPNG
-100 KVNNLYVL
+100 AVNNLYVL
-108 NSVNQSFTVVSTRDI
+108 NSASSPFTVIS
-123 LPGDIVTGDISIGS
+123 TGDISIGS

-154 NPKKFSVD
+154 NPEKFSVD
-162 VGTDGIG
+162 VGAD
-169 TGGIKIGDAINTA
+169 GIKIGDAINTA
-182 SLTLDNIDELDVK
+182 SLTLDNINVLDVA

-220 NGTMSIDSAGAVT
+220 NGTMSIDSTGAVT

-240 DNVVGTTVSGQTITV
+240 DNVVGTAVSGQTITV

-266 ELIADD
+266 ELIAED

-283 MASNLSV
+283 VASNLSV

-338 TVDGETYMEYGMDLS
+338 TVDGETYMEYGLNLT
-353 GMSSDDV
+353 GMGTDNEFS
-360 FDLTTGWLSFGQNVS
+360 LTTGTLVFGANAD
-375 SDAWIA
+375 SDKWFG

-387 NSFNVNVTNGG
+387 NKFNVNITGGDLDNLTTVLNGANGNTN
-398 LSLATVVN
+398 AT
-406 GVVGTDFN
+406 
-414 QAANMTVNAQNLV
+414 MTVAAQNIV
-427 ADSVI
+427 ADSVQ
-432 NNAGMLSVGA
+432 NDATSLTMNAQQNM
-442 GQDLTIN
+442 TIN
-449 GAVTGN
+449 GAVQGN
-455 AGTTKLVGANKTT
+455 AGTTKLVAANTLSVVGAVSNSANT
-468 VDGAITNMAQMVVNG
+468 VLNG
-483 ATVNVASLSNSG
+483 NVVNVASLSNSG

-539 NNSGTTMIRG
+539 NNSGTTTIRG

-583 LAVSNGVLNID
+583 LVVSNGVLNID
-594 SSLRNLTIGGTVQI
+594 SSLRNLTVGGTVQI
-608 AGNMNVGAGGVSAA
+608 AGNMNVGAGGASAA

-633 QFAMTSNNA
+633 QFAMRSNNA

-658 NVVLEAPIVNI
+658 NVALDAPIVNI

-679 HLTLGVNATHYIRVA
+679 HLTLGTNATSYIRVA

-710 DLVVGTLSGDGK
+710 DLVVGSLAGDGK

-768 KTTREDMDISVGAVS
+768 KTTLEDMDISVGAVS
-783 LGNGNTLV
+783 LGDGNTLV
-791 LNSAGAVDIN
+791 LNSADALDIN
-801 GALANNGTLDIDA
+801 GVLANNGTLDIDA
-814 VGAVT
+814 VGAVA
-819 VDGATTNTRKLDLLA
+819 VDGATTNTGTLDLLA
-834 GSVSMAGI
+834 DSVSMAGI

-850 VSTNGKITVGGITN
+850 VSTNGEITVGGITN

-881 THTAGVMDLD
+881 THTAGVMDLN
-891 ADSLSAQSLV
+891 ANSLNAQSLG
-901 VSGAAGTQ
+901 VSGANGSQ
-909 VNINAPIVAIAG
+909 VNVNAPIVAIAG

-949 LTITGDFIVDAG
+949 LTITGDFIADAG
-961 NTTYDVAE
+961 NTTYDVTE

-1005 LSVGQGIELDEII
+1005 LSAGQGIELDEII
-1018 NESGAISIDS
+1018 NESGAMSIDS
-1028 GAGLLDLASLVM
+1028 GAGLLDFASLVI
-1040 NAGNLTLRGAGM
+1040 NGGNLTLRGAGM
-1052 NLDGAITTG
+1052 DLDGAIATG

-1079 VADNY
+1079 VADDY
-1084 EISTAGLDVA
+1084 EITTAGLDVA
-1094 TINQDG
+1094 MINQDG

-1120 RLYAMPRGNWM
+1120 QLYAMPRGNWM
-1131 NVSVDGNV
+1131 NVSVGGNV

-1167 AILPYAVSGS
+1167 AILPHVAGGGANAS
-1177 GINET
+1177 GIN
-1182 DVNYWATISLND
+1182 YWASVSLND
-1194 DETLGQITNAQD
+1194 DATLGEITNATD
-1206 AGALITVGGKFESD
+1206 GDVRALITVGGKFESD
-1220 LNTLGALSSAG
+1220 LNTLGALSSGG

-1285 YLTSLDVNNGSDDDL
+1285 YLTSLDANNGSGDGL

-1361 GQLINKQFYNR
+1361 GQLVNKQFYNR

-1394 YNRMEDYVQNRDGG
+1394 YNRMEDYVLNRDGG

-1458 AWLDIDYGM
+1458 AWLDVDYGM
-1467 FYQNIDDGKHAD
+1467 SYQNIDDGKRAD

-1500 LTGRVLHTTSKADD
+1500 LTGRVSHTTSKAGD
-1514 AMDLSYVGTTQFG
+1514 AMDLSYAGETQFG

-1551 ARLYGNAFLDLHVFD
+1551 TRLYGNAFLDLHLFD

-1590 GLMYDILN
+1590 GLMHDILN

-1604 VYARMGYNFGFSVK
+1604 AYARVGYNFGFSVK
-1618 EKAAGDDYI
+1618 EKAAGDDYM

>member
-53 IGGNGINATGGTT
+53 IGGNGINATGGQT
-66 TGGNTVNPGFAVA
+66 TGGVGVAPGFDVT
-79 NNMIVGLQNN
+79 NNMIVGLDLN
-89 PGTVDVPPIDG
+89 PGTNDATPNG
-100 KVNNLYVL
+100 AVNNLYVL
-108 NSVNQSFTVVSTRDI
+108 NSASSPFTVIS
-123 LPGDIVTGDISIGS
+123 TGDISIGS

-154 NPKKFSVD
+154 NPEKFSVD

-182 SLTLDNIDELDVK
+182 SLTLDNINELDVK

-207 ANSVNVTGGVNLY
+207 ANSVNVTGGLNLY
-220 NGTMSIDSAGAVT
+220 KGTINIDSVGAVT

-240 DNVVGTTVSGQTITV
+240 DNVGGTTVSGQTITV
-255 SGDVSNQGGDM
+255 SGGVSNQGGDM
-266 ELIADD
+266 ELIAGG
-272 DVNITGSLENS
+272 DVNITGNLGNS
-283 MASNLSV
+283 AASNLSV

-303 DEADGGTL
+303 DRTDGGTL

-338 TVDGETYMEYGMDLS
+338 TVDGETYMEYGLNLA
-353 GMSSDDV
+353 GMGTDNEFS
-360 FDLTTGWLSFGQNVS
+360 LTTGTLVFGTNA
-375 SDAWIA
+375 DPDKWFG

-387 NSFNVNVTNGG
+387 NKFNVNITGGNLDNLTTVLNGANGNTN
-398 LSLATVVN
+398 AT
-406 GVVGTDFN
+406 
-414 QAANMTVNAQNLV
+414 MTVAAKNIVAGSVQNDATSLIMNAQQN
-427 ADSVI
+427 
-432 NNAGMLSVGA
+432 M
-442 GQDLTIN
+442 TIN
-449 GAVTGN
+449 GAVQGN
-455 AGTTKLVGANKTT
+455 AGITKLVAANTLSVVGAVSNSANT
-468 VDGAITNMAQMVVNG
+468 VLNG
-483 ATVNVASLSNSG
+483 NVVNVASLSNSG

-517 ITNTAGTTTVWA
+517 ITNTNGTTTVWA

-539 NNSGTTMIRG
+539 NNSGTTTIRG
-549 SDANGGAVAVGGIDA
+549 SDANGGAVAVGGINA

-583 LAVSNGVLNID
+583 LTVSGGVLNID
-594 SSLRNLTIGGTVQI
+594 SSLRNLTVDGTVQI
-608 AGNMNVGAGGVSAA
+608 AGNVNVGAGGASVA
-622 GDMNVVRSDAS
+622 GDVNVVRNDAS
-633 QFAMTSNNA
+633 QFAMTSNIA
-642 ILISGDV
+642 ILIDGDV

-658 NVVLEAPIVNI
+658 NITLDAPLVNI
-669 TGNATVANSG
+669 ERNVTVANSG
-679 HLTLGVNATHYIRVA
+679 HLTLGMNATSYTRVA

-703 IFETYAQ
+703 IFETYTQ
-710 DLVVGTLSGDGK
+710 DLFVGTLSGDGK
-722 FMAHGAGI
+722 FVAHGAGI
-730 TANNGNIDI
+730 TATKGNIDI
-739 DGNIYFDADNDPVD
+739 DGNIYFDADNDPAD

-768 KTTREDMDISVGAVS
+768 KTTLEDMDISVGAIS
-783 LGNGNTLV
+783 LGDGNRLV
-791 LNSAGAVDIN
+791 LNSADALDIN
-801 GALANNGTLDIDA
+801 GVLANNGTLDIDA
-814 VGAVT
+814 VGAVG
-819 VDGATTNTRKLDLLA
+819 VDGATTNTGTLDLLA
-834 GSVSMAGI
+834 DSVSMAGI
-842 NNSGNAQI
+842 NNSGNAQV
-850 VSTNGKITVGGITN
+850 VSTNGGISTGGITN
-864 SGSMEINA
+864 SGSMEVNA

-881 THTAGVMDLD
+881 THTAGVMDLN
-891 ADSLSAQSLV
+891 ADSLSAQSLW

-921 NAKVSGNFVQGGTG
+921 IAKVSGDFVQGGTG

-1005 LSVGQGIELDEII
+1005 LSAGQGIELDEII
-1018 NESGAISIDS
+1018 NDSGAMSIDS

-1052 NLDGAITTG
+1052 DLDSAIATG

-1079 VADNY
+1079 VADDY
-1084 EISTAGLDVA
+1084 EITTAGLDVS

-1107 DVDVGGDIIASDL
+1107 DVDVGGDIVASDL
-1120 RLYAMPRGNWM
+1120 QFYAMPRGNWM
-1131 NVSVDGNV
+1131 NVSVGGNV
-1139 SGNVDFVGLEKMTIA
+1139 SGDVDFVGLEKMTIA
-1154 GNYMF
+1154 GNYIF

-1285 YLTSLDVNNGSDDDL
+1285 YLTSLDANNGSGDDL

-1361 GQLINKQFYNR
+1361 GQLVNKQFYNR

-1458 AWLDIDYGM
+1458 AWLDVDYGM

-1500 LTGRVLHTTSKADD
+1500 LTGRVSHTTSKADD
-1514 AMDLSYVGTTQFG
+1514 AMDLSYAGTTQFG

-1590 GLMYDILN
+1590 GLMHDILN

-1604 VYARMGYNFGFSVK
+1604 VYARVGYNFGFSVK
-1618 EKAAGDDYI
+1618 EKAAGDDYM

-1700 GGGVELLSARGI
+1700 GGGVELLSARGM

>member
-53 IGGNGINATGGTT
+53 IGGNGINATGGQT
-66 TGGNTVNPGFAVA
+66 TGGVDVAPGFDVT
-79 NNMIVGLQNN
+79 NNMIVGLDLN
-89 PGTVDVPPIDG
+89 PGTNDATPNG
-100 KVNNLYVL
+100 AVNNLYVL
-108 NSVNQSFTVVSTRDI
+108 NSASSPFTVIS
-123 LPGDIVTGDISIGS
+123 TGDISIGS

-154 NPKKFSVD
+154 NPEKFSVD
-162 VGTDGIG
+162 VGTD
-169 TGGIKIGDAINTA
+169 GIKIGDAINTA
-182 SLTLDNIDELDVK
+182 SLTLDNINELDVK

-207 ANSVNVTGGVNLY
+207 ANSVNVTGGLNLY
-220 NGTMSIDSAGAVT
+220 KGTINIDSVGAVT

-240 DNVVGTTVSGQTITV
+240 DNVGGTTVSGQTITV
-255 SGDVSNQGGDM
+255 SGGVSNQGGDM
-266 ELIADD
+266 ELIAGD
-272 DVNITGSLENS
+272 DVNITGNLENS
-283 MASNLSV
+283 AASNLSV

-303 DEADGGTL
+303 DKTDGGTL

-338 TVDGETYMEYGMDLS
+338 TVDEETYMEYGLNLA
-353 GMSSDDV
+353 GMGTDNEFS
-360 FDLTTGWLSFGQNVS
+360 LTTGTLVFGTNAD
-375 SDAWIA
+375 SDKWFG

-387 NSFNVNVTNGG
+387 NKFNVNITGGDLNNLTTVLNGANGNTN
-398 LSLATVVN
+398 AT
-406 GVVGTDFN
+406 
-414 QAANMTVNAQNLV
+414 MTVTAQNIV
-427 ADSVI
+427 ADSVQNDATSLI
-432 NNAGMLSVGA
+432 MNAQQNM
-442 GQDLTIN
+442 TIN
-449 GAVTGN
+449 GAVQGN
-455 AGTTKLVGANKTT
+455 AGITKLVAANTLSVVGAVSNSANT
-468 VDGAITNMAQMVVNG
+468 VLNG
-483 ATVNVASLSNSG
+483 NVVNVASLSNSG
-495 VGAELTVSSLTE
+495 AGTELTVSSLTE

-517 ITNTAGTTTVWA
+517 ITNTDGTTTVWA

-539 NNSGTTMIRG
+539 NNSGTTTIRG
-549 SDANGGAVAVGGIDA
+549 SDANGVAVAVGGINA
-564 AGGAID
+564 AGGVID

-576 NMAIDNN
+576 NMTIGNN
-583 LAVSNGVLNID
+583 DLTVSGGVLNID
-594 SSLRNLTIGGTVQI
+594 SSLRNLTVDGTVQI
-608 AGNMNVGAGGVSAA
+608 AGNVNVGAGGASVA
-622 GDMNVVRSDAS
+622 GDVNVVRNDAS
-633 QFAMTSNNA
+633 QFAMTSNIA
-642 ILISGDV
+642 ILIDGDV

-658 NVVLEAPIVNI
+658 NITLDAPLVNI
-669 TGNATVANSG
+669 ERNVTVANSG
-679 HLTLGVNATHYIRVA
+679 HLTLGTNATSYIRVA

-703 IFETYAQ
+703 IFETYTQ
-710 DLVVGTLSGDGK
+710 DLFVGTLSGDGK
-722 FMAHGAGI
+722 FVAHGAGI
-730 TANNGNIDI
+730 TATKGNIDI
-739 DGNIYFDADNDPVD
+739 DGNIYFDADNDPAD

-762 TTTLTL
+762 TMTLTL
-768 KTTREDMDISVGAVS
+768 KTTMEDMDISVGAIS
-783 LGNGNTLV
+783 LGDGNRLV
-791 LNSAGAVDIN
+791 LNSADALDIN
-801 GALANNGTLDIDA
+801 GMLANNGTLDIDA
-814 VGAVT
+814 VGAVGI
-819 VDGATTNTRKLDLLA
+819 DGATTNTGTLDLLA
-834 GSVSMAGI
+834 DSVSMAGI
-842 NNSGNAQI
+842 NNSGNAQV
-850 VSTNGKITVGGITN
+850 VSTNGGISTGGITN
-864 SGSMEINA
+864 SGSMEVNA

-881 THTAGVMDLD
+881 THTAGVMDLN
-891 ADSLSAQSLV
+891 ADSLSAQSLG
-901 VSGAAGTQ
+901 VSGTAGTL

-921 NAKVSGNFVQGGTG
+921 IAKVSGDFVQGGTG

-1005 LSVGQGIELDEII
+1005 LSAGQGIELDEII
-1018 NESGAISIDS
+1018 NDSGAMSIDS

-1052 NLDGAITTG
+1052 NLDGAIATG

-1079 VADNY
+1079 VADDY
-1084 EISTAGLDVA
+1084 EITTAGLDVS

-1107 DVDVGGDIIASDL
+1107 DVDVGGDIVASDL
-1120 RLYAMPRGNWM
+1120 QFYAMPRGNWM
-1131 NVSVDGNV
+1131 NVSVGGNV

-1154 GNYMF
+1154 GNYIF

-1285 YLTSLDVNNGSDDDL
+1285 YLTSLDANNGSGDDL

-1458 AWLDIDYGM
+1458 AWLDVDYGM

-1487 GFDWQESNTLVLG
+1487 GFDWQESNTLLLG
-1500 LTGRVLHTTSKADD
+1500 LTGRVSHTTSKADD
-1514 AMDLSYVGTTQFG
+1514 AMDLSYAGTTQFG

-1590 GLMYDILN
+1590 GLMHDILN

-1618 EKAAGDDYI
+1618 EKAAGDDYM

-1671 APDFAKYKFAVADD
+1671 APDFAKYKFAVADN
-1685 FTKYDIDIDP
+1685 FTKYDIDIEP

-1700 GGGVELLSARGI
+1700 GGGVELLSARGM

>member
-53 IGGNGINATGGTT
+53 IGGNGINATGGQT
-66 TGGNTVNPGFAVA
+66 TGGVDVAPGFDVT
-79 NNMIVGLQNN
+79 NNMIVGLDLN
-89 PGTVDVPPIDG
+89 PGTNDATPNG
-100 KVNNLYVL
+100 AVNNLYVL
-108 NSVNQSFTVVSTRDI
+108 NSASSPFTVIS
-123 LPGDIVTGDISIGS
+123 TGDISIGS

-154 NPKKFSVD
+154 NPEKFSVE

-182 SLTLDNIDELDVK
+182 SLTLDNINELDVK

-207 ANSVNVTGGVNLY
+207 ANSVNVTGGLNLY
-220 NGTMSIDSAGAVT
+220 KGTINVDSAGAVT

-240 DNVVGTTVSGQTITV
+240 DNVGGTTVSGQTITV
-255 SGDVSNQGGDM
+255 SGGVSNQGGDM
-266 ELIADD
+266 ELIAGD
-272 DVNITGSLENS
+272 DVNITGNLENS
-283 MASNLSV
+283 AASNLSV

-303 DEADGGTL
+303 DKTDGGTL

-338 TVDGETYMEYGMDLS
+338 TVDGETYMEYGLNLA
-353 GMSSDDV
+353 GMGTDNEFS
-360 FDLTTGWLSFGQNVS
+360 LTTGTLVFGTNAD
-375 SDAWIA
+375 SDKWFG

-387 NSFNVNVTNGG
+387 NKFNVNITGGDLGDLGDLDNLTTVLNGANGNTN
-398 LSLATVVN
+398 AT
-406 GVVGTDFN
+406 
-414 QAANMTVNAQNLV
+414 MTVAAQNIVVDSVQNDATSLIMNAQQN
-427 ADSVI
+427 
-432 NNAGMLSVGA
+432 M
-442 GQDLTIN
+442 TIN
-449 GAVTGN
+449 GAVQGN
-455 AGTTKLVGANKTT
+455 AGTTKFVAANTLSVVGAVSNSANT
-468 VDGAITNMAQMVVNG
+468 VLNG
-483 ATVNVASLSNSG
+483 NVVNVASLSNSS

-507 ASGTVNVSGD
+507 ASGTVNVLGN
-517 ITNTAGTTTVWA
+517 ITNTDSTTTVWA

-539 NNSGTTMIRG
+539 NNSGTTTIRG

-583 LAVSNGVLNID
+583 LTVSGGVLNID
-594 SSLRNLTIGGTVQI
+594 SSLRNLTVDGTVQI
-608 AGNMNVGAGGVSAA
+608 AGNVNVGAGGASVA
-622 GDMNVVRSDAS
+622 GDVNVMRSDAS
-633 QFAMTSNNA
+633 PFAMTSDTA
-642 ILISGDV
+642 ILIDGDV

-658 NVVLEAPIVNI
+658 NIALDAPFVKIKRNV
-669 TGNATVANSG
+669 TVANSG
-679 HLTLGVNATHYIRVA
+679 HLTLGTNATSYIRVA

-703 IFETYAQ
+703 IFETYTQ
-710 DLVVGTLSGDGK
+710 DLFVGSLSGDGK
-722 FMAHGAGI
+722 FVAHGAGI
-730 TANNGNIDI
+730 TATKGNIDI
-739 DGNIYFDADNDPVD
+739 DGYIYFDADNDPAD

-768 KTTREDMDISVGAVS
+768 KTTMEDMDISVGAIS
-783 LGNGNTLV
+783 LGDGNRLV
-791 LNSAGAVDIN
+791 LNSADALDIN
-801 GALANNGTLDIDA
+801 GVLANNGTLDIEA
-814 VGAVT
+814 VGAVG
-819 VDGATTNTRKLDLLA
+819 VDGATTNTGTLDLLA
-834 GSVSMAGI
+834 DSVSMAGI
-842 NNSGNAQI
+842 NNSGNAQV
-850 VSTNGKITVGGITN
+850 VSTNGGISTGGITN
-864 SGSMEINA
+864 SGSMEVNA

-881 THTAGVMDLD
+881 THTAGVMDLN
-891 ADSLSAQSLV
+891 ADSLSAQSLG
-901 VSGAAGTQ
+901 VSGTAGTQ
-909 VNINAPIVAIAG
+909 VNVNAPIVAIAG
-921 NAKVSGNFVQGGTG
+921 IAKVSGDFVQGGTG

-949 LTITGDFIVDAG
+949 LTITGDFIVDSG

-1005 LSVGQGIELDEII
+1005 LSAGQGIELDEII
-1018 NESGAISIDS
+1018 NYSGAMSIDS
-1028 GAGLLDLASLVM
+1028 GAGLLDFASLVM
-1040 NAGNLTLRGAGM
+1040 NGGNLTLRGAGM

-1079 VADNY
+1079 VADDY
-1084 EISTAGLDVA
+1084 EITTAGLDVS

-1107 DVDVGGDIIASDL
+1107 DVDVGGDIMASDL
-1120 RLYAMPRGNWM
+1120 QFYAMPRGNWM
-1131 NVSVDGNV
+1131 NVSVGGNV

-1154 GNYMF
+1154 GNYIF

-1167 AILPYAVSGS
+1167 AVLPYAVSGS
-1177 GINET
+1177 SINET

-1251 IWFLHAE
+1251 IWLLHAE

-1285 YLTSLDVNNGSDDDL
+1285 YLTSLNANNGSGDDL

-1381 FDGTNLSTMANEL
+1381 FDGTNLSMMANEL

-1458 AWLDIDYGM
+1458 AWLDVDYGM

-1500 LTGRVLHTTSKADD
+1500 LTGRVSHTTSKADD

-1590 GLMYDILN
+1590 GLMHDILN

-1604 VYARMGYNFGFSVK
+1604 VYARVGYNFGFSVK
-1618 EKAAGDDYI
+1618 EKAAGDDYM

-1700 GGGVELLSARGI
+1700 GGGVELLSARGM

>member
-53 IGGNGINATGGTT
+53 SGGNGINATGGQT
-66 TGGNTVNPGFAVA
+66 TGGVDVAPGFDVT
-79 NNMIVGLQNN
+79 NNMIVGLDLN
-89 PGTVDVPPIDG
+89 PGTNDATPNG
-100 KVNNLYVL
+100 AVNNLYVL
-108 NSVNQSFTVVSTRDI
+108 NSASSPFTVIS
-123 LPGDIVTGDISIGS
+123 TGDISIGS
-137 MLQVLNGVNLG
+137 MLQVLNGVELG

-154 NPKKFSVD
+154 NPEKFSVD
-162 VGTDGIG
+162 VGAD
-169 TGGIKIGDAINTA
+169 GIKIGNAINTA
-182 SLTLDNIDELDVK
+182 SLTLDNINVLDVA

-220 NGTMSIDSAGAVT
+220 NGTMNIDSAGAVT

-240 DNVVGTTVSGQTITV
+240 DNVVGTAVSGQTITV

-283 MASNLSV
+283 VASNLSV

-338 TVDGETYMEYGMDLS
+338 TVDGETYMEYGLNLT
-353 GMSSDDV
+353 GMGTDNEFS
-360 FDLTTGWLSFGQNVS
+360 LTTGTLVFGANAD
-375 SDAWIA
+375 SDKWFG

-387 NSFNVNVTNGG
+387 NKFNVNITGGDLDNLTTVLNGANGNTN
-398 LSLATVVN
+398 AT
-406 GVVGTDFN
+406 
-414 QAANMTVNAQNLV
+414 MTVAAQNIV
-427 ADSVI
+427 ADSVQ
-432 NNAGMLSVGA
+432 NDATSLTMNAQQNM
-442 GQDLTIN
+442 TIN
-449 GAVTGN
+449 GAVQGN
-455 AGTTKLVGANKTT
+455 AGTTKLVAANTLSVVGAVSNSANT
-468 VDGAITNMAQMVVNG
+468 VLNG
-483 ATVNVASLSNSG
+483 NVVNVASLSNSG

-539 NNSGTTMIRG
+539 NNSGTTTIRG

-594 SSLRNLTIGGTVQI
+594 SSLRNLTVGGTVQI
-608 AGNMNVGAGGVSAA
+608 AGNMNVGAGGASAA

-658 NVVLEAPIVNI
+658 NVALDAPIVNI

-679 HLTLGVNATHYIRVA
+679 HLTLGTKATSYIRVA

-710 DLVVGTLSGDGK
+710 DLVVGSLAGDGK

-768 KTTREDMDISVGAVS
+768 KTTLEDMDISVGAVS
-783 LGNGNTLV
+783 LGDGNTLV
-791 LNSAGAVDIN
+791 LNSADALDIN
-801 GALANNGTLDIDA
+801 GVLANNGTLDIDA
-814 VGAVT
+814 VGAVG
-819 VDGATTNTRKLDLLA
+819 VDGATTNTGTLDLLA
-834 GSVSMAGI
+834 DSVSMAGI

-850 VSTNGKITVGGITN
+850 VSTNGEITAGGITN

-891 ADSLSAQSLV
+891 ANSLSAQSLG
-901 VSGAAGTQ
+901 VSGATGSQ
-909 VNINAPIVAIAG
+909 VNVNAPIVAIAG

-949 LTITGDFIVDAG
+949 LTITGDFIADAG
-961 NTTYDVAE
+961 NTTYDVTE

-983 VVSIDAGNRIV
+983 VVSVDAGNRIV

-1005 LSVGQGIELDEII
+1005 LSAGQGIELDEII
-1018 NESGAISIDS
+1018 NESGAMSIDS
-1028 GAGLLDLASLVM
+1028 GAGLLDFASLVI
-1040 NAGNLTLRGAGM
+1040 NGGNLTLRGVGM
-1052 NLDGAITTG
+1052 DLDGAIATG

-1079 VADNY
+1079 VADDY
-1084 EISTAGLDVA
+1084 EITTAGLDVA

-1120 RLYAMPRGNWM
+1120 QLYAMPRGNWM
-1131 NVSVDGNV
+1131 NVSVGGNV

-1167 AILPYAVSGS
+1167 AILPHVAGGGANAS
-1177 GINET
+1177 GIN
-1182 DVNYWATISLND
+1182 YWASVSLND
-1194 DETLGQITNAQD
+1194 DATLGEITNATD
-1206 AGALITVGGKFESD
+1206 GDVRALITVGGKFESD
-1220 LNTLGALSSAG
+1220 LNTLGALSSGG

-1285 YLTSLDVNNGSDDDL
+1285 YLTSLNANNGSGDDL

-1361 GQLINKQFYNR
+1361 GQLVNKQFYNR

-1394 YNRMEDYVQNRDGG
+1394 YNRMEDYVLNRDGG

-1458 AWLDIDYGM
+1458 AWLDVDYGM
-1467 FYQNIDDGKHAD
+1467 FYQNIDDGKRAD

-1500 LTGRVLHTTSKADD
+1500 LTGRVSHTTSKAGD
-1514 AMDLSYVGTTQFG
+1514 AMDLSYAGETQFG

-1551 ARLYGNAFLDLHVFD
+1551 TRLYGNAFLDLHLFD

-1590 GLMYDILN
+1590 GLMHDILN

-1604 VYARMGYNFGFSVK
+1604 AYARVGYNFGFSVK
-1618 EKAAGDDYI
+1618 EKAAGDDYM

>member
-53 IGGNGINATGGTT
+53 IGGNGINATGGQT
-66 TGGNTVNPGFAVA
+66 TGGVDVAPGFDVT
-79 NNMIVGLQNN
+79 NNMIVGLDLN
-89 PGTVDVPPIDG
+89 PGTNDATPNG
-100 KVNNLYVL
+100 AVNNLYVL
-108 NSVNQSFTVVSTRDI
+108 NSASSPFTVIS
-123 LPGDIVTGDISIGS
+123 TGDISIGS

-154 NPKKFSVD
+154 NPEKFSVD

-182 SLTLDNIDELDVK
+182 SLTLDNINELDVR
-195 GSVIAYGDFSVD
+195 GSVIAYGNFSVD
-207 ANSVNVTGGVNLY
+207 ANSVNVTGGLNLY
-220 NGTMSIDSAGAVT
+220 KGTINIDSAGAVT

-240 DNVVGTTVSGQTITV
+240 DNVGGTTVSGQTITV
-255 SGDVSNQGGDM
+255 SGGVSNQGGDM
-266 ELIADD
+266 DLIAGD
-272 DVNITGSLENS
+272 DVNITGNLENS
-283 MASNLSV
+283 AASNLSV

-303 DEADGGTL
+303 DRTDGGTL

-338 TVDGETYMEYGMDLS
+338 TVDGETYMEYGLNLA
-353 GMSSDDV
+353 GMGTDNEFS
-360 FDLTTGWLSFGQNVS
+360 LTTGTLVFGTNAD
-375 SDAWIA
+375 SDKWFG

-387 NSFNVNVTNGG
+387 NKFNVNITGGNLDNLTTVLNGANGNTN
-398 LSLATVVN
+398 AT
-406 GVVGTDFN
+406 
-414 QAANMTVNAQNLV
+414 MTVAAQNIV
-427 ADSVI
+427 ADSVQNDATSLI
-432 NNAGMLSVGA
+432 MNAQQNM
-442 GQDLTIN
+442 TIN
-449 GAVTGN
+449 GAVQGN
-455 AGTTKLVGANKTT
+455 AGITKLVAANTLSVVGAVSNSANT
-468 VDGAITNMAQMVVNG
+468 VLNG
-483 ATVNVASLSNSG
+483 NVVNVASLSNSG
-495 VGAELTVSSLTE
+495 AGAELTVSSLTE

-517 ITNTAGTTTVWA
+517 ITNTDGTTTVWA

-539 NNSGTTMIRG
+539 NNSGTTTIRG
-549 SDANGGAVAVGGIDA
+549 SDANGGAVAVGGINA

-583 LAVSNGVLNID
+583 LTVSGGVLNID
-594 SSLRNLTIGGTVQI
+594 SSLRNLTVDGTVQI
-608 AGNMNVGAGGVSAA
+608 AGNVNVGAGGVSVA
-622 GDMNVVRSDAS
+622 GDVNVVRNDAS
-633 QFAMTSNNA
+633 QFAMTSNIA
-642 ILISGDV
+642 ILIDGDV

-658 NVVLEAPIVNI
+658 NIALDAPLVNI
-669 TGNATVANSG
+669 ERNVTVSNSG
-679 HLTLGVNATHYIRVA
+679 HLTLGTNATSYTRVA
-694 GDLTFNDGG
+694 GDLTFNNSG
-703 IFETYAQ
+703 IFETYTQ
-710 DLVVGTLSGDGK
+710 DLFVGTLSGDGK
-722 FMAHGAGI
+722 FVAHGAGI
-730 TANNGNIDI
+730 TATKGNIDI
-739 DGNIYFDADNDPVD
+739 DGNIYFDADNDPAD

-768 KTTREDMDISVGAVS
+768 KTTLEDMDISVGAIS
-783 LGNGNTLV
+783 LGDGNRLV
-791 LNSAGAVDIN
+791 LNSADALDIN
-801 GALANNGTLDIDA
+801 GVLANNGTLDIDA
-814 VGAVT
+814 VGAVG
-819 VDGATTNTRKLDLLA
+819 VDGATTNTGTLDLLA
-834 GSVSMAGI
+834 DSVSMAGI
-842 NNSGNAQI
+842 NNSGNAQV
-850 VSTNGKITVGGITN
+850 VSTNGGISTGGITN
-864 SGSMEINA
+864 SGSMEVNA

-881 THTAGVMDLD
+881 THTAGVMDLN
-891 ADSLSAQSLV
+891 ADSLSAQSLL
-901 VSGAAGTQ
+901 VSGTAGTQ

-921 NAKVSGNFVQGGTG
+921 IAKVSGDFVQGGTG

-1005 LSVGQGIELDEII
+1005 LSAGQGIELDEII
-1018 NESGAISIDS
+1018 NDSGAMSIDS

-1052 NLDGAITTG
+1052 DLDSAIATG

-1079 VADNY
+1079 VADDY
-1084 EISTAGLDVA
+1084 EITTAGLDVS

-1107 DVDVGGDIIASDL
+1107 DVDVGGDIVASDL
-1120 RLYAMPRGNWM
+1120 QFYAMPRGNWM
-1131 NVSVDGNV
+1131 NVSVGGNV
-1139 SGNVDFVGLEKMTIA
+1139 SGDVDFVGLEKMTIA
-1154 GNYMF
+1154 GNYIF

-1220 LNTLGALSSAG
+1220 LGTLGALSSAG

-1285 YLTSLDVNNGSDDDL
+1285 YLTSLDANNGSGDDL
-1300 PAYVSVRDVNDDGVS
+1300 PAYVSVRDVNNDGVS

-1458 AWLDIDYGM
+1458 AWLDVDYGM

-1500 LTGRVLHTTSKADD
+1500 LTGRVSHTTSKADD
-1514 AMDLSYVGTTQFG
+1514 AMDLSYAGTTQFG

-1590 GLMYDILN
+1590 GLMHDILN

-1604 VYARMGYNFGFSVK
+1604 VYARVGYNFGFSVK
-1618 EKAAGDDYI
+1618 EKAAGDDYM

-1700 GGGVELLSARGI
+1700 GGGVELLSARGM